1 MKKILTLMAAMSAC
15 AGTAMASDFN
25 FADPT
30 KDAEKPGSDLNY
42 NETAK
47 AFSFT
52 VTKDDEITLTATG
65 DVTVKLGGAVLTAA
79 DGKYKATA
87 DGELTIELGTSAVT
101 KIVVVSS
108 NSRLVQAEIEK
119 AQDKMGEAIAA
130 VAKYV
135 NYLDFYN
142 KVQEEISKAGQKVQ
156 DVKAKLAELKEA
168 NNVTDDNREALI
180 AELTSTT
187 LLADDNYGA
196 VVMAENA
203 IAKADEAFAKYK
215 EIVEVDSK
223 IATSALDK
231 ANGTATKDEW
241 RDNGGEAINNTTMFT
256 HNLKAVKNNRGDV
269 TGTALD
275 GFKTTWIEGE
285 WKSLKD
291 SVNTIKNDALAELG
305 KYPNSFKGYKYV
317 KSDFFYYENGSDE
330 NDPDNGKLWVN
341 DDVLT
346 DQAAF
351 QAKYQEVVAKLR
363 NVIARANFE
372 RDNLKTVN
380 DLTAKVNKVDDAL
393 KAGAPFALDA
403 DNDFNLLKEQITAMQ
418 TEISNSE
425 NRYMYGQ
432 DELSTFVTN
441 ISGVSTMLDAFYT
454 ELVGKARTDLEAKL
468 DAAQKNLTK
477 VSYEVSAKYE
487 HESAT
492 QVEYQKQFSEQ
503 QNKLD
508 EVKKNVAASA
518 FPTVQTD
525 YKAFADRI
533 SNINKKVDEIWG
545 TTLSSQKQEILTH
558 NQEAK
563 DQIFKAIDAVRADY
577 SLYVEKINTW
587 ITDDATKAAATDLK
601 ANLNKLFSI
610 VNGLDDMKAEV
621 TEAVD
626 KMTENIK
633 KESDEEFGAHYEAN
647 KNIYRLT
654 DDKVKGYLNSTETVS
669 NTIYNE
675 LKAAA
680 KTANAK
686 AYYFV
691 QHSYNIKSIDW
702 ADDLIKTAKRNV
714 KTGDRN
720 EKMSAAAAAKFK
732 VAYGKIR
739 EKDLTAPEGQQGEG
753 YVKIAETEIDRL
765 NTYDVDAAD
774 FKDNILADKVVKNKD
789 GKRELPEKFIAPVET
804 AVKAL
809 NEELESYTTQYELI
823 YEKKVEWNTA
833 KAKEDE
839 LQAKV
844 DAWEEAN
851 KVAAEN
857 HFNVNKE
864 LTLVNEDLAKALEN
878 LEEGCLTAKKCED
891 ATNKALENYEV
902 KMYMIQHFTEA
913 KANEAA
919 APVVSA
925 KVAEVEKAIADA
937 RTKVADYA
945 DDIKNKA
952 NAELNTIDGK
962 LTTLKKSIDLSVK
975 KNEIAANKDGF
986 IASLTTLA
994 GDVTKV
1000 LEAAAQAAKDADLD
1014 YNGDGKVNVQD
1025 LVDADAD
1032 FQKTGDGFTFY
1043 KFLDAYL
1050 EYLSK

>member
-25 FADPT
+25 FANPT
-30 KDAEKPGSDLNY
+30 VDAKEDGSSLKY

-52 VTKDDEITLTATG
+52 VTAEDEITLTATG
-65 DVTVKLGGAVLTAA
+65 DVTVKLNGTALTAE

-87 DGELTIELGTSAVT
+87 DGTLTIELGTSAVT

-119 AQDKMGEAIAA
+119 AQVKMGEAIAA

-135 NYLDFYN
+135 GYGDFYN
-142 KVQEEISKAGQKVQ
+142 KVQAEISKAGQKVQ
-156 DVKAKLAELKEA
+156 DVKAKLAELKET
-168 NNVTDDNREALI
+168 NKVTDDNREALI

-187 LLADDNYGA
+187 HLADGNYGA
-196 VVMAENA
+196 VMMAENA
-203 IAKADEAFAKYK
+203 VAEAETTFALFNKIIDTDAKEN
-215 EIVEVDSK
+215 
-223 IATSALDK
+223 ALNALTH
-231 ANGTATKDEW
+231 ANGPANQGEW
-241 RDNGGEAINNTTMFT
+241 IHYKGEKINNTNLFT
-256 HNLKAVKNNRGDV
+256 HNLKAVKNNLGFV
-269 TGTALD
+269 TGTELD
-275 GFKTTWIEGE
+275 GFKTTWIESE
-285 WKSLKD
+285 WKKLND
-291 SVNTIKNDALAELG
+291 EVNITIKNAAVAELG
-305 KYPNSFKGYKYV
+305 KFPKAFV
-317 KSDFFYYENGSDE
+317 E
-330 NDPDNGKLWVN
+330 NDE
-341 DDVLT
+341 
-346 DQAAF
+346 QAF
-351 QAKYQEVVAKLR
+351 VEMYKEVVEKLR

-380 DLTAKVNKVDDAL
+380 DLTAKVNKVDAAL
-393 KAGAPFALDA
+393 KAGAPFALNA
-403 DNDFNLLKEQITAMQ
+403 DNDFTLLKEQITAMQ
-418 TEISNSE
+418 TEINSSE
-425 NRYMYGQ
+425 NRYMYSQ
-432 DELSTFVTN
+432 DNFTEFVNT
-441 ISGVSTMLDAFYT
+441 ISGVSTKLDGFYT

-492 QVEYQKQFSEQ
+492 QIKYQKQFSEQ
-503 QNKLD
+503 QNSLD
-508 EVKKNVAASA
+508 KVKKEVAAST

-525 YKAFADRI
+525 YKAFVDQI

-545 TTLSSQKQEILTH
+545 TTLSEQKSEILTH
-558 NQEAK
+558 NQAAK

-587 ITDDATKAAATDLK
+587 INDDATKKAATDLK
-601 ANLNKLFSI
+601 ANLNELFSI

-621 TEAVD
+621 TEAVN

-654 DDKVKGYLNSTETVS
+654 EDKVTGYLNSTKTVS
-669 NTIYNE
+669 DAIYDELKEAATTANDKAYDFVMNGYSVNTIGWANE
-675 LKAAA
+675 LIKAA
-680 KTANAK
+680 
-686 AYYFV
+686 
-691 QHSYNIKSIDW
+691 
-702 ADDLIKTAKRNV
+702 KRKV
-714 KTGDRN
+714 KTGDKN
-720 EKMSAAAAAKFK
+720 EKMSAKAAAKFIA
-732 VAYGKIR
+732 AYDKIAQ
-739 EKDLTAPEGQQGEG
+739 KDLTAPKGEQGEG
-753 YVKIAETEIDRL
+753 YVEIAKTEINRL
-765 NTYDVDAAD
+765 KNYDINKAD
-774 FKDNILADKVVKNKD
+774 FKDNILADKVVKNKE
-789 GKRELPEKFIAPVET
+789 GKRELPEKYIAPVET
-804 AVKAL
+804 AVNAL
-809 NEELESYTTQYELI
+809 NQELESYNKQYEAI
-823 YEKKVEWNTA
+823 YALKVEWNTA

-844 DAWEEAN
+844 DAWEKAN
-851 KVAAEN
+851 NVAAEN

-864 LTLVNEDLAKALEN
+864 LTAVNENLAKTLEN
-878 LEEGCLTAKKCED
+878 LEKGCLTASKCKE
-891 ATNKALENYEV
+891 ATEKAKENYAV

-937 RTKVADYA
+937 RTKVAVYA

-952 NAELNTIDGK
+952 NADLNTIEGK
-962 LTTLKKSIDLSVK
+962 LTDLKKSIDLSVE
-975 KNEIAANKDGF
+975 KNTIAANKDGF
-986 IASLTTLA
+986 IANLTTLA

>member
-25 FADPT
+25 FANPT
-30 KDAEKPGSDLNY
+30 VDAKEDGSSLKYD
-42 NETAK
+42 ETAK

-52 VTKDDEITLTATG
+52 VTAEYEITLTATG
-65 DVTVKLGGAVLTAA
+65 DVTVKLNGSTLTAV

-87 DGELTIELGTSAVT
+87 DGTLTIELGTSAVT

-119 AQDKMGEAIAA
+119 AQVKMGEAIAA

-135 NYLDFYN
+135 GYGDFYN
-142 KVQEEISKAGQKVQ
+142 AVQAEVSKAGQKVQ
-156 DVKAKLAELKEA
+156 DVKAKLAVLKET
-168 NNVTDDNREALI
+168 NSVTDANRVALI
-180 AELTSTT
+180 AELNSDV
-187 LLADDNYGA
+187 LLADGNYGA
-196 VVMAENA
+196 VKMAENA
-203 IAKADEAFAKYK
+203 VAEAETTFALFNKIIDTDAKEN
-215 EIVEVDSK
+215 
-223 IATSALDK
+223 ALNALTK
-231 ANGTATKDEW
+231 ANGVATQGEW
-241 RDNGGEAINNTTMFT
+241 MVNGGVKINNTTMFT
-256 HNLKAVKNNRGDV
+256 HNLKAVKNQLGIV
-269 TGTALD
+269 TKVELD
-275 GFKTTWIEGE
+275 GFKTTWIESE
-285 WKSLKD
+285 WKNLND
-291 SVNTIKNDALAELG
+291 EVNITIKNAAVAELG
-305 KYPNSFKGYKYV
+305 KFPKAFV
-317 KSDFFYYENGSDE
+317 E
-330 NDPDNGKLWVN
+330 NDE
-341 DDVLT
+341 
-346 DQAAF
+346 QAF
-351 QAKYQEVVAKLR
+351 VEMYKEVVEKLR

-380 DLTAKVNKVDDAL
+380 DLTAKVNKVDAAL

-403 DNDFNLLKEQITAMQ
+403 DNDFTLLKEQITAMQ
-418 TEISNSE
+418 TEINSSE
-425 NRYMYGQ
+425 NRYMYSQ
-432 DELSTFVTN
+432 DNFSEFVNT
-441 ISGVSTMLDAFYT
+441 ISGVSTKLDGFYT

-492 QVEYQKQFSEQ
+492 QKEYQKQFSEQ

-508 EVKKNVAASA
+508 KVKNDVKAST

-525 YKAFADRI
+525 YKTFVDQI

-545 TTLSSQKQEILTH
+545 TTLSSQKAEILTH
-558 NQEAK
+558 NQAAK

-587 ITDDATKAAATDLK
+587 INDDATKKAATDLK
-601 ANLNKLFSI
+601 ANLNELFSI

-654 DDKVKGYLNSTETVS
+654 EDKVTGYLNSTKTVS
-669 NTIYNE
+669 DAIYDE
-675 LKAAA
+675 LKEAAT
-680 KTANAK
+680 TANDK
-686 AYYFV
+686 AYDFV
-691 QHSYNIKSIDW
+691 KTNTGYGVKSIRW
-702 ADDLIKTAKRNV
+702 ATNLISDAKRNV
-714 KTGDRN
+714 KTGDKN
-720 EKMSAAAAAKFK
+720 EKMSVEAAAKFK
-732 VAYGKIR
+732 AAYDKIAQ
-739 EKDLTAPEGQQGEG
+739 KDLTAPKGEQGEG
-753 YVKIAETEIDRL
+753 YVKIAETEIERL
-765 NTYDVDAAD
+765 YNYDINKAD
-774 FKDNILADKVVKNKD
+774 FKDNILADKVVKNKE
-789 GKRELPEKFIAPVET
+789 GKRELPEQYIAPVET
-804 AVKAL
+804 AVNAL
-809 NEELESYTTQYELI
+809 NKELASYTAQYKDI
-823 YEKKVEWNTA
+823 YALKVDWNTA

-844 DAWEEAN
+844 DAWEKAN
-851 KVAAEN
+851 NVAAEN

-864 LTLVNEDLAKALEN
+864 LTLVNEDLANTLKN
-878 LEEGCLTAKKCED
+878 LEKGCLTATKCQD
-891 ATNKALENYEV
+891 ATDKAKENYAV

-952 NAELNTIDGK
+952 NADLNTIDGK
-962 LTTLKKSIDLSVK
+962 LTTLKNSIDASVK
-975 KNEIAANKDGF
+975 ANTIAANKDGV

-1014 YNGDGKVNVQD
+1014 YNGDGKVDVKD

-1032 FQKTGDGFTFY
+1032 FQNTGDGFTFY

>member
-25 FADPT
+25 FANPSV
-30 KDAEKPGSDLNY
+30 DAEKPGSALTYD
-42 NETAK
+42 ETAK
-47 AFSFT
+47 AFSFD
-52 VTKDDEITLTATG
+52 VKAEDEITLTATG
-65 DVTVKLGGAVLTAA
+65 DVTVKLGGTVLTAE

-87 DGELTIELGTSAVT
+87 DGTLTIELGTSAVT

-108 NSRLVQAEIEK
+108 NSRLVQAEIEN
-119 AQDKMGEAIAA
+119 AQGKMGEAIAA

-142 KVQEEISKAGQKVQ
+142 AVQAEISKAGQKVQ

-168 NNVTDDNREALI
+168 NNVTDDKKDILI
-180 AELTSTT
+180 AELNSDV
-187 LLADDNYGA
+187 LLADGNYGA
-196 VVMAENA
+196 VIMAEKAVAEAETTFALFNK
-203 IAKADEAFAKYK
+203 IIGTDAK
-215 EIVEVDSK
+215 VN
-223 IATSALDK
+223 ALDVLTH
-231 ANGTATKDEW
+231 ANGTASADEW
-241 RDNGGEAINNTTMFT
+241 RANGREKINNTNLFT
-256 HNLKAVKNNRGDV
+256 HNLKAVKNQLGFV
-269 TGTALD
+269 TGTKLD
-275 GFKTTWIEGE
+275 GFKTTWIESE
-285 WKSLKD
+285 WTKLKD
-291 SVNTIKNDALAELG
+291 EVNITIKNAAIAELN
-305 KYPNSFKGYKYV
+305 KYPNAFV
-317 KSDFFYYENGSDE
+317 E
-330 NDPDNGKLWVN
+330 NDEQAFVN
-341 DDVLT
+341 M
-346 DQAAF
+346 
-351 QAKYQEVVAKLR
+351 YQEVVAKLR

-380 DLTAKVNKVDDAL
+380 DLTVKVNKVDEAL
-393 KAGAPFALDA
+393 KAGAPFALDE
-403 DNDFNLLKEQITAMQ
+403 DNDFTLLKEQVTAMQ
-418 TEISNSE
+418 AEISSSE
-425 NRYMYGQ
+425 NRYIYSQEDFRG
-432 DELSTFVTN
+432 FVVT
-441 ISGVSTMLDAFYT
+441 ISGVSTKLDGFYT

-487 HESAT
+487 HESVT
-492 QVEYQKQFSEQ
+492 QVNYQKQFSEQ

-508 EVKKNVAASA
+508 KVKKDVEASA
-518 FPTVQTD
+518 FPTVQTN
-525 YKAFADRI
+525 YKAFVDQI
-533 SNINKKVDEIWG
+533 SNINKKVDGIWVETLDKQKGEIVD
-545 TTLSSQKQEILTH
+545 H
-558 NQEAK
+558 NNAAK
-563 DQIFKAIDAVRADY
+563 DQIFKAIDVVRADY

-587 ITDDATKAAATDLK
+587 INDKATSDAATDLK

-610 VNGLDDMKAEV
+610 VNGLDDMKKEV

-654 DDKVKGYLNSTETVS
+654 EDKVNYYLNNTKTVS
-669 NTIYNE
+669 DAIYRE
-675 LKAAA
+675 LKEAAR
-680 KTANAK
+680 TANAK
-686 AYYFV
+686 AYDFVMYGYSVNTIGWANRLIDNAEYDV
-691 QHSYNIKSIDW
+691 QHGNNY
-702 ADDLIKTAKRNV
+702 
-714 KTGDRN
+714 
-720 EKMSAAAAAKFK
+720 EKMSYEAYNEFIAA
-732 VAYGKIR
+732 YEKIR
-739 EKDLTAPEGQQGEG
+739 NKVLTAPEGQQGEG
-753 YVKIAETEIDRL
+753 YVQIAKAEINRL
-765 NTYDVDAAD
+765 YNYSVDAAD
-774 FKDNILADKVVKNKD
+774 FKDNILADKVVEIN

-809 NEELESYTTQYELI
+809 NLELESYKAQYKDI
-823 YEKKVEWNTA
+823 YDLKVEWNTA

-844 DAWEEAN
+844 NAWEEAN
-851 KVAAEN
+851 KVAPQK
-857 HFNVNKE
+857 HFNVNRE
-864 LTLVNEDLAKALEN
+864 LTLVNEDLANTLKN
-878 LEEGCLTAKKCED
+878 LEEGCLTAKKCQD
-891 ATNKALENYEV
+891 ATNKAKENYAV
-902 KMYMIQHFTEA
+902 KMYMIQNFTEA

-937 RTKVADYA
+937 RTKVVDYA

-952 NAELNTIDGK
+952 NADLNTIDGK
-962 LTTLKKSIDLSVK
+962 LTDLKSSIDASVK
-975 KNEIAANKDGF
+975 ANTIAANKDGF

-1000 LEAAAQAAKDADLD
+1000 LEEAAQAAKDADLD

-1025 LVDADAD
+1025 LVDADSD

>member
-25 FADPT
+25 FANPT
-30 KDAEKPGSDLNY
+30 VDAKEDGSSLKYD
-42 NETAK
+42 ETAK

-52 VTKDDEITLTATG
+52 VTAEDEITLTATG
-65 DVTVKLGGAVLTAA
+65 AVTVKLNGTALTAVG
-79 DGKYKATA
+79 GKYTATS
-87 DGELTIELGTSAVT
+87 DGTLTIELGTSAVT

-108 NSRLVQAEIEK
+108 NSRLVQTEIEK
-119 AQDKMGEAIAA
+119 AQVKMGEAIAA

-135 NYLDFYN
+135 GYSEFYN
-142 KVQEEISKAGQKVQ
+142 KVQAEVSKAGQKVQ
-156 DVKAKLAELKEA
+156 DVKAKLAVLKET
-168 NNVTDDNREALI
+168 NKVTNENRDALI

-187 LLADDNYGA
+187 LLADGTYGA
-196 VVMAENA
+196 VKMAEDA
-203 IAKADEAFAKYK
+203 IAKADATFALFT
-215 EIVEVDSK
+215 K
-223 IATSALDK
+223 IIGTDAKVALDALTK
-231 ANGTATKDEW
+231 ANGTATQGEW
-241 RDNGGEAINNTTMFT
+241 VVNGGEKINNTTMFT
-256 HNLKAVKNNRGDV
+256 HNLKAVKNHGIV

-275 GFKTTWIEGE
+275 GFKTTWIESE
-285 WKSLKD
+285 WNNLND
-291 SVNTIKNDALAELG
+291 EVNKTIKDAAVAELG
-305 KYPNSFKGYKYV
+305 KYPNAFV
-317 KSDFFYYENGSDE
+317 E
-330 NDPDNGKLWVN
+330 NDE
-341 DDVLT
+341 
-346 DQAAF
+346 QAF
-351 QAKYQEVVAKLR
+351 VEMYKEVVEKLR

-380 DLTAKVNKVDDAL
+380 DLTAKVNKVDAAL

-403 DNDFNLLKEQITAMQ
+403 DNDFTLLKEQITAMQ
-418 TEISNSE
+418 TEINSSE
-425 NRYMYGQ
+425 NRYMYSQ
-432 DELSTFVTN
+432 DNFSEFVNT
-441 ISGVSTMLDAFYT
+441 ISGVSTKLDGFYT
-454 ELVGKARTDLEAKL
+454 ELVGKARTDLQAKL
-468 DAAQKNLTK
+468 KAAQENLTK

-525 YKAFADRI
+525 YKAFVDQI

-545 TTLSSQKQEILTH
+545 TTLSSQKAEILTH
-558 NQEAK
+558 NQAAK
-563 DQIFKAIDAVRADY
+563 KQIFDAIDAVRADY

-587 ITDDATKAAATDLK
+587 INDDAIKDDYTMAAVTALK
-601 ANLNKLFSI
+601 ANLNTLFSI

-654 DDKVKGYLNSTETVS
+654 EDKVKGYLDDTKTVS
-669 NTIYNE
+669 DAIYEE

-680 KTANAK
+680 RTANAK
-686 AYYFV
+686 AYNFV
-691 QHSYNIKSIDW
+691 MTNTKYGVKSIRW
-702 ADDLIKTAKRNV
+702 ATNLIDDAKDNV
-714 KTGDRN
+714 KTGDKY
-720 EKMSAAAAAKFK
+720 EKMSAAAARKFID
-732 VAYGKIR
+732 AYGKIA
-739 EKDLTAPEGQQGEG
+739 EKDLSAPKGEQGEG
-753 YVKIAETEIDRL
+753 YVEIAKTEINRL
-765 NTYDVDAAD
+765 KNYDINKAD
-774 FKDNILADKVVKNKD
+774 FKDNILADKVVKNKE
-789 GKRELPEKFIAPVET
+789 GKRELPEKYIAPVET

-809 NEELESYTTQYELI
+809 NEELESYKTQYTDI
-823 YEKKVEWNTA
+823 YDLKVDWNTA

-851 KVAAEN
+851 HVAAEN

-864 LTLVNEDLAKALEN
+864 LTAVNEDLAKTLTN
-878 LEEGCLTAKKCED
+878 LEKGCLTAQKCEE
-891 ATNKALENYEV
+891 ATEKAKENYAV

-952 NAELNTIDGK
+952 NADLNTIDGK
-962 LTTLKKSIDLSVK
+962 LTTLKNSIDASVK
-975 KNEIAANKDGF
+975 ANTIAANKDGF

>member
-25 FADPT
+25 FANPT
-30 KDAEKPGSDLNY
+30 VDAKEDGSSLKYD
-42 NETAK
+42 ETAK

-52 VTKDDEITLTATG
+52 VTAEDEITLTATG
-65 DVTVKLGGAVLTAA
+65 AVTVKLNGTALTAVGDKYTA
-79 DGKYKATA
+79 TSDGT
-87 DGELTIELGTSAVT
+87 LTIELGTSAVT

-119 AQDKMGEAIAA
+119 AQAKMGEAVAA

-156 DVKAKLAELKEA
+156 DVKAKLAVLKET
-168 NNVTDDNREALI
+168 NKVTNENRDALI
-180 AELTSTT
+180 AELNSTT
-187 LLADDNYGA
+187 LLADGTYGA
-196 VVMAENA
+196 VKMAEDA
-203 IAKADEAFAKYK
+203 IAKADATFALFT
-215 EIVEVDSK
+215 K
-223 IATSALDK
+223 IIGTDAKVALDALTK
-231 ANGTATKDEW
+231 ANGTATQGEW
-241 RDNGGEAINNTTMFT
+241 VVNGGEKINNTTMFT
-256 HNLKAVKNNRGDV
+256 HNLKAVKNHGIV

-275 GFKTTWIEGE
+275 GFKTTWIESE
-285 WKSLKD
+285 WKNLNKE
-291 SVNTIKNDALAELG
+291 VNETIKNAAVAELG
-305 KYPNSFKGYKYV
+305 KFPKAFV
-317 KSDFFYYENGSDE
+317 E
-330 NDPDNGKLWVN
+330 NDE
-341 DDVLT
+341 
-346 DQAAF
+346 QAF
-351 QAKYQEVVAKLR
+351 IEMYQEVVEKLR

-380 DLTAKVNKVDDAL
+380 DLTAKVNKVDTAL
-393 KAGAPFALDA
+393 KAGAPFVLDA
-403 DNDFNLLKEQITAMQ
+403 DNDFTLLKEQITAMQ
-418 TEISNSE
+418 TEINSSE
-425 NRYMYGQ
+425 NRYMYSQ
-432 DELSTFVTN
+432 DNFSEFVNT
-441 ISGVSTMLDAFYT
+441 ISGVSTKLDGFYT
-454 ELVGKARTDLEAKL
+454 ELVGKARTDLQAKL
-468 DAAQKNLTK
+468 KAAQENLTK

-492 QVEYQKQFSEQ
+492 QKEYQKQFSEQ

-525 YKAFADRI
+525 YKTFVDQI

-545 TTLSSQKQEILTH
+545 TTLSSQKAEILTH
-558 NQEAK
+558 NQAAK
-563 DQIFKAIDAVRADY
+563 DQIFKAIDAIRADY

-587 ITDDATKAAATDLK
+587 INDDATKKAATDLK
-601 ANLNKLFSI
+601 ANLNELFSI

-654 DDKVKGYLNSTETVS
+654 EDKVTGYLNSTKTVS
-669 NTIYNE
+669 DAIYDE
-675 LKAAA
+675 LKEAAT
-680 KTANAK
+680 TANDK
-686 AYYFV
+686 AYDFV
-691 QHSYNIKSIDW
+691 KTNTGYGVKSIRW
-702 ADDLIKTAKRNV
+702 ATNLISDAKRNV
-714 KTGDRN
+714 KTGDKN
-720 EKMSAAAAAKFK
+720 EKMSAEAAAKFK
-732 VAYGKIR
+732 AAYDKIAQ
-739 EKDLTAPEGQQGEG
+739 KDLTAPKGEQGEG
-753 YVKIAETEIDRL
+753 YVKIAETEIERL
-765 NTYDVDAAD
+765 YNYDINKAD
-774 FKDNILADKVVKNKD
+774 FKDNILADKVVKNKE
-789 GKRELPEKFIAPVET
+789 GKRELPEQYIAPVET
-804 AVKAL
+804 AVNAL
-809 NEELESYTTQYELI
+809 NKELASYTAQYKDI
-823 YEKKVEWNTA
+823 YALKVDWNTA

-844 DAWEEAN
+844 DAWEKAN
-851 KVAAEN
+851 NVAAEN

-864 LTLVNEDLAKALEN
+864 LTLVNEDLANTLKN
-878 LEEGCLTAKKCED
+878 LEKGCLTATKCQD
-891 ATNKALENYEV
+891 ATDKAKENYAV

-937 RTKVADYA
+937 RTKVAVYA

-952 NAELNTIDGK
+952 NADLNTIEGK
-962 LTTLKKSIDLSVK
+962 LTDLKKSIDLSVE
-975 KNEIAANKDGF
+975 KNTIAANKDGF
-986 IASLTTLA
+986 IANLTTLA

-1014 YNGDGKVNVQD
+1014 YNGDGKVDVKD

-1032 FQKTGDGFTFY
+1032 FQNTGDGFTFY

>member
-25 FADPT
+25 FANPT
-30 KDAEKPGSDLNY
+30 VDAKEDGSALTY

-52 VTKDDEITLTATG
+52 VTAEDEITLTATG
-65 DVTVKLGGAVLTAA
+65 AVTVKLNGAALTAVG
-79 DGKYKATA
+79 GKYTATS
-87 DGELTIELGTSAVT
+87 DGTLTIELGTSAVT

-108 NSRLVQAEIEK
+108 NSRKVQTEIEK
-119 AQDKMGEAIAA
+119 AQAKMGEAIAA

-135 NYLDFYN
+135 GYSEFYN
-142 KVQEEISKAGQKVQ
+142 KVQAEVSKAGQKVQ
-156 DVKAKLAELKEA
+156 DVKAKLAVLKET
-168 NNVTDDNREALI
+168 NKVTNENRDALI
-180 AELTSTT
+180 AELNSTT
-187 LLADDNYGA
+187 LLADGTYGA
-196 VVMAENA
+196 VKMAEDA
-203 IAKADEAFAKYK
+203 IAKADATFALFT
-215 EIVEVDSK
+215 K
-223 IATSALDK
+223 IIGTDAKVALDALTK
-231 ANGTATKDEW
+231 ANGTATQGEW
-241 RDNGGEAINNTTMFT
+241 VVNGGEKINNTTMFT
-256 HNLKAVKNNRGDV
+256 HNLKAVKNHGIV

-275 GFKTTWIEGE
+275 GFKTTWIESE
-285 WKSLKD
+285 WKNLND
-291 SVNTIKNDALAELG
+291 EVNKTIKDAAVAELG
-305 KYPNSFKGYKYV
+305 KYPNAFV
-317 KSDFFYYENGSDE
+317 E
-330 NDPDNGKLWVN
+330 NDE
-341 DDVLT
+341 
-346 DQAAF
+346 QAFVAM
-351 QAKYQEVVAKLR
+351 YNEVVEKLR

-380 DLTAKVNKVDDAL
+380 DLTAKVNKVDAAL

-403 DNDFNLLKEQITAMQ
+403 DNDFTLLKEQITAMQ
-418 TEISNSE
+418 TEINSSE
-425 NRYMYGQ
+425 NRYMYSQ
-432 DELSTFVTN
+432 DNFSEFVNT
-441 ISGVSTMLDAFYT
+441 ISGVSTKLDGFYT
-454 ELVGKARTDLEAKL
+454 ELVGKARTDLQAKL
-468 DAAQKNLTK
+468 KAAQENLTK

-492 QVEYQKQFSEQ
+492 QKEYQKQFSEQ

-525 YKAFADRI
+525 YKTFVDQI

-545 TTLSSQKQEILTH
+545 TTLSSQKAEILTH
-558 NQEAK
+558 NQAAK

-587 ITDDATKAAATDLK
+587 INDDATKKAATDIK
-601 ANLNKLFSI
+601 ANLNELFSI

-654 DDKVKGYLNSTETVS
+654 EDKVTGYLNSTKTVS
-669 NTIYNE
+669 DAIYDE
-675 LKAAA
+675 LKEAAT
-680 KTANAK
+680 TANAK
-686 AYYFV
+686 AYDFV
-691 QHSYNIKSIDW
+691 KTNTGYGVKSIRW
-702 ADDLIKTAKRNV
+702 ANNLISDAKYNV
-714 KTGDRN
+714 KTGDKN
-720 EKMSAAAAAKFK
+720 EKMSAEAAAKFK
-732 VAYGKIR
+732 AAYDKIAQ
-739 EKDLTAPEGQQGEG
+739 KDLTAPKGEQGEG
-753 YVKIAETEIDRL
+753 YVKIAETEIERL
-765 NTYDVDAAD
+765 YNYDINKAD
-774 FKDNILADKVVKNKD
+774 FKDNILADKVVKNKE
-789 GKRELPEKFIAPVET
+789 GKRELPEQYIAPVET
-804 AVKAL
+804 AVNAL
-809 NEELESYTTQYELI
+809 NKELESYTAQYKDI
-823 YEKKVEWNTA
+823 YALKVDWNTA

-844 DAWEEAN
+844 DAWEKAN
-851 KVAAEN
+851 NVAAEN

-864 LTLVNEDLAKALEN
+864 LTLVNEDLANTLKN
-878 LEEGCLTAKKCED
+878 LEKGCLTATKCQD
-891 ATNKALENYEV
+891 ATDKAKENYAV

-937 RTKVADYA
+937 RTKVAVYA

-952 NAELNTIDGK
+952 NADLNTIEGK
-962 LTTLKKSIDLSVK
+962 LTDLKKSIDLSVE
-975 KNEIAANKDGF
+975 KNTIAANKDGF
-986 IASLTTLA
+986 IANLTTLA

-1014 YNGDGKVNVQD
+1014 YNGDGKVDVKD

-1032 FQKTGDGFTFY
+1032 FQNTGDGFTFY

>member
-25 FADPT
+25 FANPSV
-30 KDAEKPGSDLNY
+30 DAKEEGSALTY

-52 VTKDDEITLTATG
+52 VTAEDEITLTATG
-65 DVTVKLGGAVLTAA
+65 DVTVKLNGSTLTAV

-87 DGELTIELGTSAVT
+87 DGTLTIELGTSAVT

-119 AQDKMGEAIAA
+119 AQVKMGEAIAA

-135 NYLDFYN
+135 GYGDFYN
-142 KVQEEISKAGQKVQ
+142 AVQAEVSKAGQKVQ
-156 DVKAKLAELKEA
+156 DVKAKLAVLKET
-168 NNVTDDNREALI
+168 NSVTDANRVALI
-180 AELTSTT
+180 AELNSDV
-187 LLADDNYGA
+187 LLADGNYGA
-196 VVMAENA
+196 VKMAENA
-203 IAKADEAFAKYK
+203 VAEAETTFALFNKIIDTDAKEN
-215 EIVEVDSK
+215 
-223 IATSALDK
+223 ALNALTK
-231 ANGTATKDEW
+231 ANGVATQGEW
-241 RDNGGEAINNTTMFT
+241 MVNGGVKINNTTMFT
-256 HNLKAVKNNRGDV
+256 HNLKAVKNQLGIV
-269 TGTALD
+269 TKVELD
-275 GFKTTWIEGE
+275 GFKTTWIESE
-285 WKSLKD
+285 WKNLND
-291 SVNTIKNDALAELG
+291 EVNITIKNAAVAELG
-305 KYPNSFKGYKYV
+305 KFPKAFVDN
-317 KSDFFYYENGSDE
+317 DE
-330 NDPDNGKLWVN
+330 
-341 DDVLT
+341 
-346 DQAAF
+346 QAF
-351 QAKYQEVVAKLR
+351 IEMYQEVVEKLH

-380 DLTAKVNKVDDAL
+380 DLTAKVNKVDAAL
-393 KAGAPFALDA
+393 KAGAPFVLDA
-403 DNDFNLLKEQITAMQ
+403 DNDFTLLKEQITAMQ
-418 TEISNSE
+418 TEISSSE
-425 NRYMYGQ
+425 NRYMYSQ
-432 DELSTFVTN
+432 DNFSEFVNT
-441 ISGVSTMLDAFYT
+441 ISGVSTKLDGFYT
-454 ELVGKARTDLEAKL
+454 ELVGKARTDLQTKL
-468 DAAQKNLTK
+468 KAAQENLTK

-492 QVEYQKQFSEQ
+492 QKEYQKQFSEQ

-525 YKAFADRI
+525 YKAFVDQI

-545 TTLSSQKQEILTH
+545 TTLSSQKAEINTH
-558 NQEAK
+558 NQAAK
-563 DQIFKAIDAVRADY
+563 KKIFDAIDAVRADY

-587 ITDDATKAAATDLK
+587 INDDATKKAATDLK
-601 ANLNKLFSI
+601 ANLNELFSI

-654 DDKVKGYLNSTETVS
+654 EDKVTGYLNSTKTVS
-669 NTIYNE
+669 DAIYDE
-675 LKAAA
+675 LKEAAT
-680 KTANAK
+680 TANAK
-686 AYYFV
+686 AYDFV
-691 QHSYNIKSIDW
+691 KTNTGYGVKSIRW
-702 ADDLIKTAKRNV
+702 ANNLISDAKYNV
-714 KTGDRN
+714 KTGDKN
-720 EKMSAAAAAKFK
+720 EKMSAEAAAKFK
-732 VAYGKIR
+732 AAYDKIAQ
-739 EKDLTAPEGQQGEG
+739 KDLTAPKGEQGEG
-753 YVKIAETEIDRL
+753 YVKIAETEIERL
-765 NTYDVDAAD
+765 YNYDINKAD
-774 FKDNILADKVVKNKD
+774 FKDNILADKVVKNKE
-789 GKRELPEKFIAPVET
+789 GKRELPEQYIAPVET
-804 AVKAL
+804 AVNAL
-809 NEELESYTTQYELI
+809 NNELESYKAQYKDI
-823 YEKKVEWNTA
+823 YALKVDWNTA

-844 DAWEEAN
+844 DAWEKAN
-851 KVAAEN
+851 NVAAEN

-864 LTLVNEDLAKALEN
+864 LTAVNENLAKTLEN
-878 LEEGCLTAKKCED
+878 LEKGCLTATKCQD
-891 ATNKALENYEV
+891 ATDKAKENYAV

-952 NAELNTIDGK
+952 NADLNTIDGK
-962 LTTLKKSIDLSVK
+962 LTTLKNSIDASVK
-975 KNEIAANKDGF
+975 ANTIAANKDGF

>member
-1 MKKILTLMAAMSAC
+1 MSAC

-25 FADPT
+25 FANPT
-30 KDAEKPGSDLNY
+30 VDAKEDGSSLKYD
-42 NETAK
+42 ETAK

-52 VTKDDEITLTATG
+52 VTAEDEITLTATG
-65 DVTVKLGGAVLTAA
+65 DVTVKLNGTALTAE

-87 DGELTIELGTSAVT
+87 DGTLTIELGTSAVT

-108 NSRLVQAEIEK
+108 NSRQVQAEIEK
-119 AQDKMGEAIAA
+119 AQVKMGEVIAA
-130 VAKYV
+130 AAKYV

-142 KVQEEISKAGQKVQ
+142 AVQAEISKAGQKVQ
-156 DVKAKLAELKEA
+156 DVKAKLAEYKEA
-168 NNVTDDNREALI
+168 NNVTDANKDALI
-180 AELTSTT
+180 AELNSTV
-187 LLADDNYGA
+187 LLADGNYGA
-196 VVMAENA
+196 VKMAEEA
-203 IAKADEAFAKYK
+203 IAKADATFALFTQ
-215 EIVEVDSK
+215 IVDTDSK
-223 IATSALDK
+223 VALNALTK
-231 ANGTATKDEW
+231 ANGVATQGEW
-241 RDNGGEAINNTTMFT
+241 MVNGGEKINNTTMFT
-256 HNLKAVKNNRGDV
+256 HNLKAVKNQLGIV
-269 TGTALD
+269 TKTELD
-275 GFKTTWIEGE
+275 GFKTTWIESE
-285 WKSLKD
+285 WKNLNKE
-291 SVNTIKNDALAELG
+291 VNETIKNAAIAELN
-305 KYPNSFKGYKYV
+305 KYPNAFV
-317 KSDFFYYENGSDE
+317 E
-330 NDPDNGKLWVN
+330 NDE
-341 DDVLT
+341 
-346 DQAAF
+346 QAF
-351 QAKYQEVVAKLR
+351 VDMYQEVVEKLH

-380 DLTAKVNKVDDAL
+380 DLTAKVNKVDAAL
-393 KAGAPFALDA
+393 KAGAPFVLDA
-403 DNDFNLLKEQITAMQ
+403 DNDFTLLKEQITAMQ
-418 TEISNSE
+418 TEISSSE
-425 NRYMYGQ
+425 NRYMYSQ
-432 DELSTFVTN
+432 DNFSEFVNT
-441 ISGVSTMLDAFYT
+441 ISGVSTKLDGFYT
-454 ELVGKARTDLEAKL
+454 ELVGKARTDLQAKL
-468 DAAQKNLTK
+468 KAAQENLTK

-492 QVEYQKQFSEQ
+492 QKEYQKQFSEQ

-525 YKAFADRI
+525 YKAFVDQI

-545 TTLSSQKQEILTH
+545 TTLSSQKAEINTH

-563 DQIFKAIDAVRADY
+563 KKIFDAIDAVRADY

-587 ITDDATKAAATDLK
+587 INDDATKKAATDLK
-601 ANLNKLFSI
+601 ANLNELFSI

-654 DDKVKGYLNSTETVS
+654 EDKVTGYLNSTKTVS
-669 NTIYNE
+669 DAIYDE
-675 LKAAA
+675 LKEAAT
-680 KTANAK
+680 TANAK
-686 AYYFV
+686 AYDFV
-691 QHSYNIKSIDW
+691 KTNTGYGVKSIRW
-702 ADDLIKTAKRNV
+702 ANNLISDAKYNV
-714 KTGDRN
+714 KTGDKN
-720 EKMSAAAAAKFK
+720 EKMSAEAAAKFK
-732 VAYGKIR
+732 AAYDKIAQ
-739 EKDLTAPEGQQGEG
+739 KDLTAPKGEQGEG
-753 YVKIAETEIDRL
+753 YVKIAETEIERL
-765 NTYDVDAAD
+765 YNYDINKAD
-774 FKDNILADKVVKNKD
+774 FKDNILADKVVKNKE
-789 GKRELPEKFIAPVET
+789 GKRELPEQYIAPVET
-804 AVKAL
+804 AVNAL
-809 NEELESYTTQYELI
+809 NQELESYNKQYEAI
-823 YEKKVEWNTA
+823 YALKVDWNTA

-844 DAWEEAN
+844 DAWEKAN
-851 KVAAEN
+851 NVAAEN

-864 LTLVNEDLAKALEN
+864 LTLVNEDLANTLKN
-878 LEEGCLTAKKCED
+878 LEKGCLTATKCQD
-891 ATNKALENYEV
+891 ATDKAKENYEV

-937 RTKVADYA
+937 HTKVAVYA

-952 NAELNTIDGK
+952 NADLNTIDGK
-962 LTTLKKSIDLSVK
+962 LTDLKKSIDLSVK
-975 KNEIAANKDGF
+975 DNTIAANKDGF

-1014 YNGDGKVNVQD
+1014 YNGDGKVDVKD

-1032 FQKTGDGFTFY
+1032 FQNTGDGFTFY

>member
-25 FADPT
+25 FANPT
-30 KDAEKPGSDLNY
+30 VDAKEDGSALTY

-52 VTKDDEITLTATG
+52 VTAEDEITLTATG
-65 DVTVKLGGAVLTAA
+65 DVTVKLNGSALTAV

-87 DGELTIELGTSAVT
+87 DGTLTIELGTSAVT

-119 AQDKMGEAIAA
+119 AQVKMGEAIAA

-135 NYLDFYN
+135 GYGDFYN
-142 KVQEEISKAGQKVQ
+142 AVQAEVSKAGQKVQ
-156 DVKAKLAELKEA
+156 DVKAKLAVLKET
-168 NNVTDDNREALI
+168 NSVTDANRVALI
-180 AELTSTT
+180 AELNSDV
-187 LLADDNYGA
+187 LLADGNYGA
-196 VVMAENA
+196 VKMAENA
-203 IAKADEAFAKYK
+203 VAEAETTFALFNKIIDTDAKEN
-215 EIVEVDSK
+215 
-223 IATSALDK
+223 ALNALTK
-231 ANGTATKDEW
+231 ANGVATQGEW
-241 RDNGGEAINNTTMFT
+241 MVNGGVKINNTTTFT
-256 HNLKAVKNNRGDV
+256 HNLKAVCEHGVV
-269 TGTALD
+269 TKVELD
-275 GFKTTWIEGE
+275 GFKTTWIESE
-285 WKSLKD
+285 WKNLND
-291 SVNTIKNDALAELG
+291 EVNITIKNAAVAELG
-305 KYPNSFKGYKYV
+305 KFPKAFV
-317 KSDFFYYENGSDE
+317 E
-330 NDPDNGKLWVN
+330 NDE
-341 DDVLT
+341 
-346 DQAAF
+346 QAF
-351 QAKYQEVVAKLR
+351 VDMYKEVVEKLR

-380 DLTAKVNKVDDAL
+380 DLTAKVNKVDAAL
-393 KAGAPFALDA
+393 KAGAPFVLDA
-403 DNDFNLLKEQITAMQ
+403 DNDFTLLKEQITAMQ
-418 TEISNSE
+418 TEISSSE
-425 NRYMYGQ
+425 NRYMYSQ
-432 DELSTFVTN
+432 DNFSEFVNT
-441 ISGVSTMLDAFYT
+441 ISGVSTKLDGFYT
-454 ELVGKARTDLEAKL
+454 ELVGKARTDLKAKL

-492 QVEYQKQFSEQ
+492 QKEYQKQFSEQ

-525 YKAFADRI
+525 YKTFVDQI

-545 TTLSSQKQEILTH
+545 TTLSSQKAEINTH
-558 NQEAK
+558 NQAAK
-563 DQIFKAIDAVRADY
+563 KQIFDAIDAVRADY

-587 ITDDATKAAATDLK
+587 INDDATEKAATDLK
-601 ANLNKLFSI
+601 ANLNELFSI

-621 TEAVD
+621 TEAVN

-654 DDKVKGYLNSTETVS
+654 EDKVTGYLNSTKTVS
-669 NTIYNE
+669 DAIYDELKEAATTANDKAYDFVMDGYSVNTIGWANE
-675 LKAAA
+675 LIKAA
-680 KTANAK
+680 
-686 AYYFV
+686 
-691 QHSYNIKSIDW
+691 
-702 ADDLIKTAKRNV
+702 KRKV
-714 KTGDRN
+714 KTGDKN
-720 EKMSAAAAAKFK
+720 EKMSAKAAAKFIA
-732 VAYGKIR
+732 AYDKIAQ
-739 EKDLTAPEGQQGEG
+739 KDLTAPKGEQGEG
-753 YVKIAETEIDRL
+753 YVEIAKTEINRL
-765 NTYDVDAAD
+765 KNYDINKAD
-774 FKDNILADKVVKNKD
+774 FKDNILADKVVKNKE
-789 GKRELPEKFIAPVET
+789 GKRELPEKYIAPVET
-804 AVKAL
+804 AVNAL
-809 NEELESYTTQYELI
+809 NQELESYNKQYEAI
-823 YEKKVEWNTA
+823 YALKVEWNTA

-844 DAWEEAN
+844 DAWEKAN
-851 KVAAEN
+851 NVAAEN

-864 LTLVNEDLAKALEN
+864 LTAVNENLAKTLEN
-878 LEEGCLTAKKCED
+878 LEKGCLTASKCKE
-891 ATNKALENYEV
+891 ATEKAKENYAV

-937 RTKVADYA
+937 STKVAVYA

-952 NAELNTIDGK
+952 NADLNTIEGK
-962 LTTLKKSIDLSVK
+962 LTDLKKSIDLSVE
-975 KNEIAANKDGF
+975 KNTIAANKDGF
-986 IASLTTLA
+986 IANLTTLA

>member
-25 FADPT
+25 FANPT
-30 KDAEKPGSDLNY
+30 VDAKEDGSALTY

-52 VTKDDEITLTATG
+52 VTAEDEITLTATG
-65 DVTVKLGGAVLTAA
+65 AVTVKLNGAALTAVG
-79 DGKYKATA
+79 GKYTATS
-87 DGELTIELGTSAVT
+87 DGTLTIELGTSAVT

-108 NSRLVQAEIEK
+108 NSRKVQTEIEK
-119 AQDKMGEAIAA
+119 AQAKMGEAIAA

-135 NYLDFYN
+135 GYSEFYN
-142 KVQEEISKAGQKVQ
+142 KVQAEVSKAGQKVQ
-156 DVKAKLAELKEA
+156 DVKAKLAVLKET
-168 NNVTDDNREALI
+168 NKVTNENRDALI
-180 AELTSTT
+180 AELNSTT
-187 LLADDNYGA
+187 LLADGTYGA
-196 VVMAENA
+196 VKMAEDA
-203 IAKADEAFAKYK
+203 IAKADATFALFT
-215 EIVEVDSK
+215 K
-223 IATSALDK
+223 IIGTDAKVALDALTK
-231 ANGTATKDEW
+231 ANGTATQGEW
-241 RDNGGEAINNTTMFT
+241 VVNGGEKINNTTMFT
-256 HNLKAVKNNRGDV
+256 HNLKAVKNHGIV

-275 GFKTTWIEGE
+275 GFKTTWIESE
-285 WKSLKD
+285 WKNLND
-291 SVNTIKNDALAELG
+291 EVNKTIKDAAVAELG
-305 KYPNSFKGYKYV
+305 KYPNAFV
-317 KSDFFYYENGSDE
+317 E
-330 NDPDNGKLWVN
+330 NDE
-341 DDVLT
+341 
-346 DQAAF
+346 QAFVAM
-351 QAKYQEVVAKLR
+351 YNEVVEKLR

-380 DLTAKVNKVDDAL
+380 DLTAKVNKVDAAL

-403 DNDFNLLKEQITAMQ
+403 DNDFTLLKEQITAMQ
-418 TEISNSE
+418 TEINSSE
-425 NRYMYGQ
+425 NRYMYSQ
-432 DELSTFVTN
+432 DNFSEFVNT
-441 ISGVSTMLDAFYT
+441 ISGVSTKLDGFYT
-454 ELVGKARTDLEAKL
+454 ELVGKARTDLQAKL
-468 DAAQKNLTK
+468 KAAQENLTK

-492 QVEYQKQFSEQ
+492 QKEYQKQFSEQ

-525 YKAFADRI
+525 YKTFVDQI

-545 TTLSSQKQEILTH
+545 TTLSSQKAEILTH
-558 NQEAK
+558 NQAAK

-587 ITDDATKAAATDLK
+587 INDDATKKAATDLK
-601 ANLNKLFSI
+601 ANLNELFSI

-654 DDKVKGYLNSTETVS
+654 EDKVTGYLNSTKTVS
-669 NTIYNE
+669 DAIYDE
-675 LKAAA
+675 LKEAAT
-680 KTANAK
+680 TANDK
-686 AYYFV
+686 AYDFV
-691 QHSYNIKSIDW
+691 KTNTGYGVKSIRW
-702 ADDLIKTAKRNV
+702 ANNLISDAKRNV
-714 KTGDRN
+714 KTGDKN
-720 EKMSAAAAAKFK
+720 EKMSAEAAAKFK
-732 VAYGKIR
+732 AAYDKIAQ
-739 EKDLTAPEGQQGEG
+739 KDLTAPKGEQGEG
-753 YVKIAETEIDRL
+753 YVKIAETEIERL
-765 NTYDVDAAD
+765 YNYDINKAD
-774 FKDNILADKVVKNKD
+774 FKDNILADKVVKNKE
-789 GKRELPEKFIAPVET
+789 GKRELPEQYIAPVET
-804 AVKAL
+804 AVNAL
-809 NEELESYTTQYELI
+809 NKELASYTAQYKDI
-823 YEKKVEWNTA
+823 YALKVDWNTA

-844 DAWEEAN
+844 DAWEKAN
-851 KVAAEN
+851 NVAAEN

-864 LTLVNEDLAKALEN
+864 LTLVNEDLANTLKN
-878 LEEGCLTAKKCED
+878 LEKGCLTATKCQD
-891 ATNKALENYEV
+891 ATDKAKENYAV

-952 NAELNTIDGK
+952 NADLNTIDGK
-962 LTTLKKSIDLSVK
+962 LTTLKSSIDASVK
-975 KNEIAANKDGF
+975 ANTIAANKDGF
-986 IASLTTLA
+986 IAGLTTLA

-1014 YNGDGKVNVQD
+1014 YNGDGKVDVKD

-1032 FQKTGDGFTFY
+1032 FQNTGDGFTFY

>member
-30 KDAEKPGSDLNY
+30 VDAGKPGSDLKY

-65 DVTVKLGGAVLTAA
+65 DVTVKLGGAVLTAV
-79 DGKYKATA
+79 DGKYTATA

-108 NSRLVQAEIEK
+108 NSRLVQTEIEK
-119 AQDKMGEAIAA
+119 AQVKMGEAIAA

-142 KVQEEISKAGQKVQ
+142 KVQEEISKAGRKVQ
-156 DVKAKLAELKEA
+156 DVKAKLAEYKEA
-168 NNVTDDNREALI
+168 NNVTDANKDALI
-180 AELTSTT
+180 AELNSDV
-187 LLADDNYGA
+187 LLADGNYGA
-196 VVMAENA
+196 VKMAENA
-203 IAKADEAFAKYK
+203 VADAQTTFDLFNKIIGTDAK
-215 EIVEVDSK
+215 V
-223 IATSALDK
+223 ALNALTK

-241 RDNGGEAINNTTMFT
+241 NGNGGEAINNTTMFT
-256 HNLKAVKNNRGDV
+256 HNLKAVKNNIGKV
-269 TGTALD
+269 TGTALN

-285 WKSLKD
+285 WKNLND
-291 SVNTIKNDALAELG
+291 EVNITIKNAAVAELG
-305 KYPNSFKGYKYV
+305 KFPKAFDGEEHN
-317 KSDFFYYENGSDE
+317 E
-330 NDPDNGKLWVN
+330 
-341 DDVLT
+341 
-346 DQAAF
+346 QAF
-351 QAKYQEVVAKLR
+351 VDMYQEVVDKLA

-380 DLTAKVNKVDDAL
+380 DLTAKVNKVDEAL
-393 KAGAPFALDA
+393 KAGAPFVLNT
-403 DNDFNLLKEQITAMQ
+403 DNTATGPGQSLTEIEDFNLLKEQIDMMQ
-418 TEISNSE
+418 SEVNSSE
-425 NRYMYGQ
+425 NRYGYSQ
-432 DELSTFVTN
+432 DEFNNNIIPAINTASTK
-441 ISGVSTMLDAFYT
+441 LDAFYT

-487 HESAT
+487 NEPTT
-492 QVEYQKQFSEQ
+492 QVTFQKQFSEQ
-503 QNKLD
+503 QNELD
-508 EVKKNVAASA
+508 KVKKEVAASA

-525 YKAFADRI
+525 YKAFVDKI

-545 TTLSSQKQEILTH
+545 TTLSDQKQVIIAH
-558 NQEAK
+558 NKEAK
-563 DQIFKAIDAVRADY
+563 DQIFKAIDVVRADY
-577 SLYVEKINTW
+577 SLFVEKINTW
-587 ITDDATKAAATDLK
+587 ITDNATKAAATDLK

-621 TEAVD
+621 TEAVV

-654 DDKVKGYLNSTETVS
+654 EDKVTGYLNSTKTVS
-669 NTIYNE
+669 DAIYNE
-675 LKAAA
+675 LKTAAR
-680 KTANAK
+680 TANDE
-686 AYYFV
+686 AYDFV
-691 QHSYNIKSIDW
+691 MNGYG
-702 ADDLIKTAKRNV
+702 V
-714 KTGDRN
+714 KTIRWANRLINNAEDDVQPGN
-720 EKMSAAAAAKFK
+720 KHEKMSAEAVTEFIAA
-732 VAYGKIR
+732 YEKIR
-739 EKDLTAPEGQQGEG
+739 NKDLSKPEGQQGEG
-753 YVKIAETEIDRL
+753 YVQIAKAEINRL
-765 NTYDVDAAD
+765 NNYSEDAAD
-774 FKDNILADKVVKNKD
+774 FKDNILADKVVEIN

-804 AVKAL
+804 AVNAL
-809 NEELESYTTQYELI
+809 NKELESYKAQYNLI

-844 DAWEEAN
+844 DAWEKAN
-851 KVAAEN
+851 AAEN

-891 ATNKALENYEV
+891 ATNKAIENYEV
-902 KMYMIQHFTEA
+902 KMYMIEHFTEA

-925 KVAEVEKAIADA
+925 KVAEVEKAIAEA

-952 NAELNTIDGK
+952 NADLNTIDGK
-962 LTTLKKSIDLSVK
+962 LTTLKNSIDASVK
-975 KNEIAANKDGF
+975 ANTIAANKDGF

-1000 LEAAAQAAKDADLD
+1000 LEAAAQSAKDADLD

>member
-25 FADPT
+25 FANPSV
-30 KDAEKPGSDLNY
+30 DAKEDGSALTY

-52 VTKDDEITLTATG
+52 VTAEDEITLTATG
-65 DVTVKLGGAVLTAA
+65 DVTVKLNGSALTAV

-87 DGELTIELGTSAVT
+87 DGTLTIELGTSAVT

-119 AQDKMGEAIAA
+119 AQVKMGEAIAA

-135 NYLDFYN
+135 GYGDFYN
-142 KVQEEISKAGQKVQ
+142 AVQAEVSKAGQKVQ
-156 DVKAKLAELKEA
+156 DVKAKLAVLKET
-168 NNVTDDNREALI
+168 NSVTDANRVALI
-180 AELTSTT
+180 AELNSDV
-187 LLADDNYGA
+187 LLADGNYGA
-196 VVMAENA
+196 VKMAENA
-203 IAKADEAFAKYK
+203 VAEAETTFALFNKIIDTDAKEN
-215 EIVEVDSK
+215 
-223 IATSALDK
+223 ALNALTK
-231 ANGTATKDEW
+231 ANGVATQGEW
-241 RDNGGEAINNTTMFT
+241 MVNGGVKINNTTMFT
-256 HNLKAVKNNRGDV
+256 HNLKAVKNQLGIV
-269 TGTALD
+269 TKVELD
-275 GFKTTWIEGE
+275 GFKTTWIESE
-285 WKSLKD
+285 WKNLND
-291 SVNTIKNDALAELG
+291 EVNITIKNAAVAELG
-305 KYPNSFKGYKYV
+305 KFPNAFV
-317 KSDFFYYENGSDE
+317 E
-330 NDPDNGKLWVN
+330 NDE
-341 DDVLT
+341 
-346 DQAAF
+346 QAF
-351 QAKYQEVVAKLR
+351 IKMYQEVVEKLR

-380 DLTAKVNKVDDAL
+380 DLTAKVNKVDAAL

-403 DNDFNLLKEQITAMQ
+403 DNDFTLLKEQITAMQ
-418 TEISNSE
+418 TEINSSE
-425 NRYMYGQ
+425 NRYMYSQ
-432 DELSTFVTN
+432 DNFSEFVNT
-441 ISGVSTMLDAFYT
+441 ISGVSTKLDGFYT
-454 ELVGKARTDLEAKL
+454 ELVDKARTDLQAKL
-468 DAAQKNLTK
+468 KAAQENLTK

-492 QVEYQKQFSEQ
+492 QVKYQKQFSEQ

-525 YKAFADRI
+525 YKAFADQI

-587 ITDDATKAAATDLK
+587 INDDATKKAATDLK
-601 ANLNKLFSI
+601 ANLNELFSI

-654 DDKVKGYLNSTETVS
+654 EDKVNGYLNSTKTVS
-669 NTIYNE
+669 DAIYGE

-680 KTANAK
+680 TTANAK
-686 AYYFV
+686 AYDFV
-691 QHSYNIKSIDW
+691 KTNTGYGVKSIRW
-702 ADDLIKTAKRNV
+702 ANNLISDAKYNV
-714 KTGDRN
+714 KTGDKN
-720 EKMSAAAAAKFK
+720 EKMSAEAAAKFK
-732 VAYGKIR
+732 AAYDKIAQ
-739 EKDLTAPEGQQGEG
+739 KDLTAPEGQQGEG
-753 YVKIAETEIDRL
+753 YVKIAETEIERL
-765 NTYDVDAAD
+765 YNYDNTKAD

-789 GKRELPEKFIAPVET
+789 GKRELPEQYIAPVET
-804 AVKAL
+804 AVNAL
-809 NEELESYTTQYELI
+809 NKELESYKAQYKDI
-823 YEKKVEWNTA
+823 YALKVDWNTA

-844 DAWEEAN
+844 DAWEKAN
-851 KVAAEN
+851 NVAAEN

-864 LTLVNEDLAKALEN
+864 LTAVNENLAKTLEN
-878 LEEGCLTAKKCED
+878 LEKGCLTATKCQD
-891 ATNKALENYEV
+891 ATDKAKENYAV

-952 NAELNTIDGK
+952 NADLNTIDGK
-962 LTTLKKSIDLSVK
+962 LTTLKNSIDASVK
-975 KNEIAANKDGF
+975 ANTIAANKDGF

>member
-25 FADPT
+25 FANPT
-30 KDAEKPGSDLNY
+30 VDAKEDGSSPLKYDK
-42 NETAK
+42 TAK

-52 VTKDDEITLTATG
+52 VTAEDEITLTATG
-65 DVTVKLGGAVLTAA
+65 AVTVKLNGAALTAVG
-79 DGKYKATA
+79 GKYTATS
-87 DGELTIELGTSAVT
+87 DGTLTIELGTSAVT

-108 NSRLVQAEIEK
+108 NSRKVQTEIEK
-119 AQDKMGEAIAA
+119 AQAKMGEAIAA

-135 NYLDFYN
+135 GYSEFYN
-142 KVQEEISKAGQKVQ
+142 KVQAEVSKAGQKVQ
-156 DVKAKLAELKEA
+156 DVKAKLAVLKET
-168 NNVTDDNREALI
+168 NKVTNENRDALI
-180 AELTSTT
+180 AELNSTT
-187 LLADDNYGA
+187 LLADGTYGA
-196 VVMAENA
+196 VKMAEDA
-203 IAKADEAFAKYK
+203 IAKADATFALFT
-215 EIVEVDSK
+215 K
-223 IATSALDK
+223 IIGTDAKVALDALTK
-231 ANGTATKDEW
+231 ANGTATQGEW
-241 RDNGGEAINNTTMFT
+241 VVNGGEKINNTTMFT
-256 HNLKAVKNNRGDV
+256 HNLKAVKNHGIV

-275 GFKTTWIEGE
+275 GFKTTWIESE
-285 WKSLKD
+285 WKNLND
-291 SVNTIKNDALAELG
+291 EVNKTIKDAAVAELG
-305 KYPNSFKGYKYV
+305 KYPNAFV
-317 KSDFFYYENGSDE
+317 E
-330 NDPDNGKLWVN
+330 NDE
-341 DDVLT
+341 
-346 DQAAF
+346 QAFVAM
-351 QAKYQEVVAKLR
+351 YNEVVEKLR

-380 DLTAKVNKVDDAL
+380 DLTAKVNKVDAAL

-403 DNDFNLLKEQITAMQ
+403 DNDFTLLKEQITAMQ
-418 TEISNSE
+418 TEINSSE
-425 NRYMYGQ
+425 NRYMYSQ
-432 DELSTFVTN
+432 DNFSEFVNT
-441 ISGVSTMLDAFYT
+441 ISGVSTKLDGFYT
-454 ELVGKARTDLEAKL
+454 ELVGKARTDLQAKL
-468 DAAQKNLTK
+468 KAAQENLTK

-492 QVEYQKQFSEQ
+492 QKEYQKQFSEQ

-525 YKAFADRI
+525 YKTFVDQI

-545 TTLSSQKQEILTH
+545 TTLSSQKAEILTH
-558 NQEAK
+558 NQAAK

-587 ITDDATKAAATDLK
+587 INDDATKKAATDLK
-601 ANLNKLFSI
+601 ANLNELFSI

-654 DDKVKGYLNSTETVS
+654 EDKVTGYLNSTKTVS
-669 NTIYNE
+669 DAIYDE
-675 LKAAA
+675 LKEAAT
-680 KTANAK
+680 TANDK
-686 AYYFV
+686 AYDFV
-691 QHSYNIKSIDW
+691 KTNTGYGVKSIRW
-702 ADDLIKTAKRNV
+702 ATNLISDAKRNV
-714 KTGDRN
+714 KTGDKN
-720 EKMSAAAAAKFK
+720 EKMSAEAAAKFK
-732 VAYGKIR
+732 AAYDKIAQ
-739 EKDLTAPEGQQGEG
+739 KDLTAPKGEQGEG
-753 YVKIAETEIDRL
+753 YVKIAETEIERL
-765 NTYDVDAAD
+765 YNYDINKAD
-774 FKDNILADKVVKNKD
+774 FKDNILADKVVKNKE
-789 GKRELPEKFIAPVET
+789 GKRELPEQFIAPVET
-804 AVKAL
+804 AVNAL
-809 NEELESYTTQYELI
+809 NKELESYKAQYKDI
-823 YEKKVEWNTA
+823 YDLKVKWNTA

-844 DAWEEAN
+844 DAWEKAN
-851 KVAAEN
+851 NVAAEN

-864 LTLVNEDLAKALEN
+864 LTLVNEDLANTLTN
-878 LEEGCLTAKKCED
+878 LEKGCLTARKCQE
-891 ATNKALENYEV
+891 ATDKAKENYAV

-937 RTKVADYA
+937 RTKVAVYA

-952 NAELNTIDGK
+952 NADLNTIEGK
-962 LTTLKKSIDLSVK
+962 LTDLKKSIDLSVE
-975 KNEIAANKDGF
+975 KNTIAANKDGF
-986 IASLTTLA
+986 IANLTTLA

-1014 YNGDGKVNVQD
+1014 YNGDGKVDVKD

-1032 FQKTGDGFTFY
+1032 FQNTGDGFTFY

>member
-25 FADPT
+25 FANPSV
-30 KDAEKPGSDLNY
+30 DAEKPGSALTYD
-42 NETAK
+42 ETAK
-47 AFSFT
+47 AFSFD
-52 VTKDDEITLTATG
+52 VKAEDEITLTATG
-65 DVTVKLGGAVLTAA
+65 DVTVKLGGTVLTAE

-87 DGELTIELGTSAVT
+87 DGTLTIELGTSAVT

-108 NSRLVQAEIEK
+108 NSRLVQAEIEN
-119 AQDKMGEAIAA
+119 AQVKMGEAIAA

-142 KVQEEISKAGQKVQ
+142 AVQAEISKAGQKVQ
-156 DVKAKLAELKEA
+156 DVKAKLAELKET
-168 NNVTDDNREALI
+168 NNVTDDNKDILI
-180 AELTSTT
+180 AELNSDV
-187 LLADDNYGA
+187 LLADGNYGA
-196 VVMAENA
+196 VKMAENA
-203 IAKADEAFAKYK
+203 VTEADAAFALFN
-215 EIVEVDSK
+215 K
-223 IATSALDK
+223 IIGTDAKVNALDALTH
-231 ANGTATKDEW
+231 ANGTATSNEW
-241 RDNGGEAINNTTMFT
+241 YDNGRENINNTNLFT
-256 HNLKAVKNNRGDV
+256 HNLKAVKNQLGFV
-269 TGTALD
+269 TGTKLD
-275 GFKTTWIEGE
+275 GFKTTWIESE
-285 WKSLKD
+285 WTKLKD
-291 SVNTIKNDALAELG
+291 EVNITIKNAAIAELN
-305 KYPNSFKGYKYV
+305 KYPNAFV
-317 KSDFFYYENGSDE
+317 E
-330 NDPDNGKLWVN
+330 NDEQAFVN
-341 DDVLT
+341 M
-346 DQAAF
+346 
-351 QAKYQEVVAKLR
+351 YQEVVAKLR

-380 DLTAKVNKVDDAL
+380 DLTAKVNKVDEAL
-393 KAGAPFALDA
+393 KAGAPFALDE
-403 DNDFNLLKEQITAMQ
+403 DNDFTLLKEQVTAMQ
-418 TEISNSE
+418 SEISSSE
-425 NRYMYGQ
+425 NRYIYSQEDFRG
-432 DELSTFVTN
+432 FVVT
-441 ISGVSTMLDAFYT
+441 ISGVSTKLDGFYT
-454 ELVGKARTDLEAKL
+454 ELVGKARTDLKAKL
-468 DAAQKNLTK
+468 DASQKNLTK

-487 HESAT
+487 HELGT
-492 QVEYQKQFSEQ
+492 QKDYQEKFSQQ
-503 QNKLD
+503 QNELD
-508 EVKKNVAASA
+508 KVKKDVEASA

-525 YKAFADRI
+525 YKGFVDRI
-533 SNINKKVDEIWG
+533 TNINKNVDVIWG
-545 TTLSSQKQEILTH
+545 NTLIAQKKEINTH

-587 ITDDATKAAATDLK
+587 IKDDATKDAATDLK

-633 KESDEEFGAHYEAN
+633 NESDEEFGAHYEAN

-654 DDKVKGYLNSTETVS
+654 EDKVNGYLNSTKTVS
-669 NTIYNE
+669 DAIYDE
-675 LKAAA
+675 LKEAAR
-680 KTANAK
+680 TANAK

-691 QHSYNIKSIDW
+691 QHSYKINSIDW
-702 ADDLIKTAKRNV
+702 ANDLIDNAKRNKV
-714 KTGDRN
+714 KPGTKN
-720 EKMSAAAAAKFK
+720 EIMSAVAADKFRAA
-732 VAYGKIR
+732 YEKIR
-739 EKDLTAPEGQQGEG
+739 QKDLSAPEGQQGEG
-753 YVKIAETEIDRL
+753 DVKIAEAEINRL
-765 NTYDVDAAD
+765 NSYDVDAAD
-774 FKDNILADKVVKNKD
+774 FKDNILADKVVEIN
-789 GKRELPEKFIAPVET
+789 GKRELPEKYIAPVET
-804 AVKAL
+804 AVNAL
-809 NEELESYTTQYELI
+809 NDELKSYTDQYKLI

-844 DAWEEAN
+844 NAWEEAN
-851 KVAAEN
+851 KVAPEN

-878 LEEGCLTAKKCED
+878 LEEGCLTASKCQD

-902 KMYMIQHFTEA
+902 KMYMIQNFTEA

-952 NAELNTIDGK
+952 NADLNTIDGK
-962 LTTLKKSIDLSVK
+962 LTSLKSSIDASVK
-975 KNEIAANKDGF
+975 ANTIAANKDGF

-1000 LEAAAQAAKDADLD
+1000 LEEAAQAAKDADLD

-1025 LVDADAD
+1025 LVDADSD

>member
-25 FADPT
+25 FANPT
-30 KDAEKPGSDLNY
+30 VDAKEDGSSPLKYDK
-42 NETAK
+42 TAK
-47 AFSFT
+47 SFSFT
-52 VTKDDEITLTATG
+52 VTAEDEITLTATG
-65 DVTVKLGGAVLTAA
+65 NVTVKLNGTALTAEN
-79 DGKYKATA
+79 GKYKATA

-119 AQDKMGEAIAA
+119 AQAKMGEAIAA

-135 NYLDFYN
+135 GYSEFYN
-142 KVQEEISKAGQKVQ
+142 KVQAEVSKAGQKVQ
-156 DVKAKLAELKEA
+156 DVKAKLAVLKET
-168 NNVTDDNREALI
+168 NKVTNENRDALI
-180 AELTSTT
+180 AELNSTT
-187 LLADDNYGA
+187 LLADGTYGA
-196 VVMAENA
+196 VKMAEDA
-203 IAKADEAFAKYK
+203 IAKADATFALFT
-215 EIVEVDSK
+215 K
-223 IATSALDK
+223 IIGTDAKVALDALTK
-231 ANGTATKDEW
+231 ANGTATQGEW
-241 RDNGGEAINNTTMFT
+241 VVNGGEKINNTTMFT
-256 HNLKAVKNNRGDV
+256 HNLKAVKNHGIV

-275 GFKTTWIEGE
+275 GFKTTWIESE
-285 WKSLKD
+285 WNNLND
-291 SVNTIKNDALAELG
+291 EVNKTIKDAAVAELG
-305 KYPNSFKGYKYV
+305 KYPNAFV
-317 KSDFFYYENGSDE
+317 E
-330 NDPDNGKLWVN
+330 NDE
-341 DDVLT
+341 
-346 DQAAF
+346 QAF
-351 QAKYQEVVAKLR
+351 VGMYQEVVEKLR

-380 DLTAKVNKVDDAL
+380 DLTAKVNKVDAAL
-393 KAGAPFALDA
+393 KAGAPFALDK
-403 DNDFNLLKEQITAMQ
+403 DNDFTLLKEQITAMQ
-418 TEISNSE
+418 TEINSSE
-425 NRYMYGQ
+425 NRYMYSQ
-432 DELSTFVTN
+432 DDFSGFVNT
-441 ISGVSTMLDAFYT
+441 ISGVSTKLDGFYT
-454 ELVGKARTDLEAKL
+454 ELVGKARTDLQAKL
-468 DAAQKNLTK
+468 KAAQENLTK

-492 QVEYQKQFSEQ
+492 QKEFQKQFSEQ

-525 YKAFADRI
+525 YKTFVDQI

-545 TTLSSQKQEILTH
+545 TTLSKQKAEINTH

-563 DQIFKAIDAVRADY
+563 NQIFKAIDAVRADY

-587 ITDDATKAAATDLK
+587 INDDATKKAATDLK
-601 ANLNKLFSI
+601 ANLNELFSI

-654 DDKVKGYLNSTETVS
+654 EDKVTGYLNSTKTVS
-669 NTIYNE
+669 DAIYDE
-675 LKAAA
+675 LKEAAT
-680 KTANAK
+680 TANDK
-686 AYYFV
+686 AYDFV
-691 QHSYNIKSIDW
+691 KTNTGYGVKSIRW
-702 ADDLIKTAKRNV
+702 ATNLISDAKRNV
-714 KTGDRN
+714 KTGDKN
-720 EKMSAAAAAKFK
+720 EKMSVEAAAKFK
-732 VAYGKIR
+732 AAYDKIAQ
-739 EKDLTAPEGQQGEG
+739 KDLTAPKGEQGEG
-753 YVKIAETEIDRL
+753 YVKIAETEIERL
-765 NTYDVDAAD
+765 YHYDINKAD
-774 FKDNILADKVVKNKD
+774 FKDNILADKVVKNKE
-789 GKRELPEKFIAPVET
+789 GKRELPEQYIAPVET
-804 AVKAL
+804 AVNAL
-809 NEELESYTTQYELI
+809 NKELASYTAQYKDI
-823 YEKKVEWNTA
+823 YALKVDWNTA

-844 DAWEEAN
+844 DAWEKAN
-851 KVAAEN
+851 NVAAEN

-864 LTLVNEDLAKALEN
+864 LTLVNEDLANTLKN
-878 LEEGCLTAKKCED
+878 LEKGCLTATKCQD
-891 ATNKALENYEV
+891 ATDKAKENYAV

-937 RTKVADYA
+937 RTKVAVYA

-952 NAELNTIDGK
+952 NADLNTIEGK
-962 LTTLKKSIDLSVK
+962 LTDLKKSIDLSVE
-975 KNEIAANKDGF
+975 KNTIAANKDGF
-986 IASLTTLA
+986 IANLTTLA

-1014 YNGDGKVNVQD
+1014 YNGDGKVDVKD

-1032 FQKTGDGFTFY
+1032 FQNTGDGFTFY

>member
-25 FADPT
+25 FANPT
-30 KDAEKPGSDLNY
+30 VDAKEDGSALTY

-52 VTKDDEITLTATG
+52 VTAEDEITLTATG
-65 DVTVKLGGAVLTAA
+65 AVTVKLNGTALSAV

-119 AQDKMGEAIAA
+119 AQVKMGEAIAA

-135 NYLDFYN
+135 GYGDFYN
-142 KVQEEISKAGQKVQ
+142 AVQAEISKAGQKVQ
-156 DVKAKLAELKEA
+156 DVKAKLAVLKET
-168 NNVTDDNREALI
+168 NSVTDDNRETLI

-187 LLADDNYGA
+187 LLADGNYGA
-196 VVMAENA
+196 VKMAENA
-203 IAKADEAFAKYK
+203 VAEAETTFALFNKIIDTDAKEN
-215 EIVEVDSK
+215 
-223 IATSALDK
+223 ALNALTH
-231 ANGTATKDEW
+231 ANGPANQGEW
-241 RDNGGEAINNTTMFT
+241 IHYKGEKINNTNLFT
-256 HNLKAVKNNRGDV
+256 HNLKAVKNNLGFV
-269 TGTALD
+269 TGTELD
-275 GFKTTWIEGE
+275 GFKTTWIESE
-285 WKSLKD
+285 WKNLND
-291 SVNTIKNDALAELG
+291 EVNITIKNAAVAELG
-305 KYPNSFKGYKYV
+305 KFPKAFV
-317 KSDFFYYENGSDE
+317 E
-330 NDPDNGKLWVN
+330 NDE
-341 DDVLT
+341 
-346 DQAAF
+346 QAF
-351 QAKYQEVVAKLR
+351 IEMYQEVVEKLR

-380 DLTAKVNKVDDAL
+380 DLTAKVNKVDAAL

-403 DNDFNLLKEQITAMQ
+403 DNDFTLLKEQITAMQ
-418 TEISNSE
+418 TEINSSE
-425 NRYMYGQ
+425 NRYMYSQ
-432 DELSTFVTN
+432 DNFSEFVNT
-441 ISGVSTMLDAFYT
+441 ISGVSTKLDGFYT
-454 ELVGKARTDLEAKL
+454 ELVGKARTDLQAKL
-468 DAAQKNLTK
+468 KAAQENLTK

-492 QVEYQKQFSEQ
+492 QKEYQKQFSEQ

-508 EVKKNVAASA
+508 KVKNDVKAST
-518 FPTVQTD
+518 FSTVQTD
-525 YKAFADRI
+525 YKTFVDQV

-545 TTLSSQKQEILTH
+545 TTLSSQKAEINTH
-558 NQEAK
+558 NQAAK
-563 DQIFKAIDAVRADY
+563 NQIFKAIDAVRADY

-587 ITDDATKAAATDLK
+587 INDDATKKAATDLK
-601 ANLNKLFSI
+601 ANLNELFSI

-654 DDKVKGYLNSTETVS
+654 EDKVTGYLNSTKTVS
-669 NTIYNE
+669 DAIYDELKEAATTANDKAYDFVMNGYSVNTIGWANE
-675 LKAAA
+675 LIKAA
-680 KTANAK
+680 
-686 AYYFV
+686 
-691 QHSYNIKSIDW
+691 
-702 ADDLIKTAKRNV
+702 KRKV
-714 KTGDRN
+714 KTGDKN
-720 EKMSAAAAAKFK
+720 EKMSAKAAAKFIA
-732 VAYGKIR
+732 AYDKIAQ
-739 EKDLTAPEGQQGEG
+739 KDLTAPKGEQGEG
-753 YVKIAETEIDRL
+753 YVEIAKTEINRL
-765 NTYDVDAAD
+765 KNYDFNKAD
-774 FKDNILADKVVKNKD
+774 FKDNILADKVVEIN
-789 GKRELPEKFIAPVET
+789 GKRELPEKFIAPVKT
-804 AVKAL
+804 AVNAL
-809 NEELESYTTQYELI
+809 NDELTSYTDQYKLI

-844 DAWEEAN
+844 NAWEEAN
-851 KVAAEN
+851 KVAPEN

-878 LEEGCLTAKKCED
+878 LEKGCLTASKCQD
-891 ATNKALENYEV
+891 ATNKAIENYKV
-902 KMYMIQHFTEA
+902 KMYMIQNFTEA

-937 RTKVADYA
+937 RTKVAVYA

-952 NAELNTIDGK
+952 NADLNTIDGK
-962 LTTLKKSIDLSVK
+962 LTTLKSSIDASVK
-975 KNEIAANKDGF
+975 ANTIAANKDGF
-986 IASLTTLA
+986 IANLTTLA

-1014 YNGDGKVNVQD
+1014 YNGDGKVDVKD

-1032 FQKTGDGFTFY
+1032 FQNTGDGFTFY

>member
-25 FADPT
+25 FANPT
-30 KDAEKPGSDLNY
+30 VDAKEDGSSLKYD
-42 NETAK
+42 ETAK

-52 VTKDDEITLTATG
+52 VTAEDEITLTATG
-65 DVTVKLGGAVLTAA
+65 DVTVKLNGSTLTAV

-87 DGELTIELGTSAVT
+87 DGTLTIELGTSAVT

-119 AQDKMGEAIAA
+119 AQVKMGEAIAA
-130 VAKYV
+130 DAKYV
-135 NYLDFYN
+135 GYGDFYN
-142 KVQEEISKAGQKVQ
+142 AVQAEVSKAGQKVQ
-156 DVKAKLAELKEA
+156 DVKAKLAVLKET
-168 NNVTDDNREALI
+168 NSVTDANRVALI
-180 AELTSTT
+180 AELNSDV
-187 LLADDNYGA
+187 LLADGNYGA
-196 VVMAENA
+196 VKMAENA
-203 IAKADEAFAKYK
+203 VAEAETTFALFNKIIDTDAKEN
-215 EIVEVDSK
+215 
-223 IATSALDK
+223 ALNALTK
-231 ANGTATKDEW
+231 ANGVATQGEW
-241 RDNGGEAINNTTMFT
+241 MVNGGVKINNTTMFT
-256 HNLKAVKNNRGDV
+256 HNLKAVKNQLGIV
-269 TGTALD
+269 TKVELD
-275 GFKTTWIEGE
+275 GFKTTWIESE
-285 WKSLKD
+285 WKNLND
-291 SVNTIKNDALAELG
+291 EVNITIKNAAVAELG
-305 KYPNSFKGYKYV
+305 KFPKAFV
-317 KSDFFYYENGSDE
+317 E
-330 NDPDNGKLWVN
+330 NDE
-341 DDVLT
+341 
-346 DQAAF
+346 QAF
-351 QAKYQEVVAKLR
+351 VEMYKEVVEKLR

-380 DLTAKVNKVDDAL
+380 DLTAKVNKVDAAL

-403 DNDFNLLKEQITAMQ
+403 DNDFTLLKEQITAMQ
-418 TEISNSE
+418 TEINSSE
-425 NRYMYGQ
+425 NRYMYSQ
-432 DELSTFVTN
+432 DNFSEFVNT
-441 ISGVSTMLDAFYT
+441 ISGVSTKLDGFYT

-492 QVEYQKQFSEQ
+492 QKEYQKQFSEQ

-525 YKAFADRI
+525 YKTFVDQI

-545 TTLSSQKQEILTH
+545 TTLSSQKAEINTH

-563 DQIFKAIDAVRADY
+563 KKIFDAIDAVRADY

-587 ITDDATKAAATDLK
+587 INDDATKKAATDLK
-601 ANLNKLFSI
+601 ANLNELFSI

-654 DDKVKGYLNSTETVS
+654 EDKVTGYLNSTKTVS
-669 NTIYNE
+669 DAIYDE
-675 LKAAA
+675 LKEAAT
-680 KTANAK
+680 TANAK
-686 AYYFV
+686 AYDFV
-691 QHSYNIKSIDW
+691 KTNTGYGVKSIRW
-702 ADDLIKTAKRNV
+702 ANNLISDAKYNV
-714 KTGDRN
+714 KTGDKN
-720 EKMSAAAAAKFK
+720 EKMSAEAAAKFK
-732 VAYGKIR
+732 AAYDKIAQ
-739 EKDLTAPEGQQGEG
+739 KDLTAPKGEQGEG
-753 YVKIAETEIDRL
+753 YVKIAETEIERL
-765 NTYDVDAAD
+765 YNYDINKAD
-774 FKDNILADKVVKNKD
+774 FKDNILADKVVKNKE
-789 GKRELPEKFIAPVET
+789 GKRELPEQYIAPVET
-804 AVKAL
+804 AVNAL
-809 NEELESYTTQYELI
+809 NNELESYKAQYKDI
-823 YEKKVEWNTA
+823 YALKVDWNTA

-844 DAWEEAN
+844 DAWEKAN
-851 KVAAEN
+851 NVTAEN

-864 LTLVNEDLAKALEN
+864 LTAVNENLAKTLEN
-878 LEEGCLTAKKCED
+878 LEKGCLTATKCQD
-891 ATNKALENYEV
+891 ATDKAKENYAV

-952 NAELNTIDGK
+952 NADLNTIDGK
-962 LTTLKKSIDLSVK
+962 LTTLKNSIDASVK
-975 KNEIAANKDGF
+975 ANTIAANKDGF

-1014 YNGDGKVNVQD
+1014 YNGDGKVDVKD

-1032 FQKTGDGFTFY
+1032 FQNTGDGFTFY

>member
-25 FADPT
+25 FANPT
-30 KDAEKPGSDLNY
+30 VDAKEDGSALTY

-52 VTKDDEITLTATG
+52 VTAEDEITLTATG
-65 DVTVKLGGAVLTAA
+65 AVTVKLNGAALTAVG
-79 DGKYKATA
+79 GKYTATS
-87 DGELTIELGTSAVT
+87 DGTLTIELGTSAVT

-108 NSRLVQAEIEK
+108 NSRKVQTEIEK
-119 AQDKMGEAIAA
+119 AQAKMGEAIAA

-135 NYLDFYN
+135 GYSEFYN
-142 KVQEEISKAGQKVQ
+142 KVQAEVSKAGQKVQ
-156 DVKAKLAELKEA
+156 DVKAKLAVLKET
-168 NNVTDDNREALI
+168 NKVTNENRDALI
-180 AELTSTT
+180 AELNSTT
-187 LLADDNYGA
+187 LLADGTYGA
-196 VVMAENA
+196 VKMAEDA
-203 IAKADEAFAKYK
+203 IAKADATFALFT
-215 EIVEVDSK
+215 K
-223 IATSALDK
+223 IIGTDAKVALDALTK
-231 ANGTATKDEW
+231 ANGTATQGEW
-241 RDNGGEAINNTTMFT
+241 VVNGGEKINNTTMFT
-256 HNLKAVKNNRGDV
+256 HNLKAVKNHGIV

-275 GFKTTWIEGE
+275 GFKTTWIESE
-285 WKSLKD
+285 WKNLND
-291 SVNTIKNDALAELG
+291 EVNKTIKDAAVAELG
-305 KYPNSFKGYKYV
+305 KYPNAFV
-317 KSDFFYYENGSDE
+317 E
-330 NDPDNGKLWVN
+330 NDE
-341 DDVLT
+341 
-346 DQAAF
+346 QAFVAM
-351 QAKYQEVVAKLR
+351 YNEVVEKLR

-380 DLTAKVNKVDDAL
+380 DLTAKVNKVDAAL

-403 DNDFNLLKEQITAMQ
+403 DNDFTLLKEQITAMQ
-418 TEISNSE
+418 TEINSSE
-425 NRYMYGQ
+425 NRYMYSQ
-432 DELSTFVTN
+432 DNFSEFVNT
-441 ISGVSTMLDAFYT
+441 ISGVSTKLDGFYT
-454 ELVGKARTDLEAKL
+454 ELVGKARTDLQAKL
-468 DAAQKNLTK
+468 KAAQENLTK

-492 QVEYQKQFSEQ
+492 QKEYQKQFSEQ

-525 YKAFADRI
+525 YKTFVDQI

-545 TTLSSQKQEILTH
+545 TTLSSQKAEILTH
-558 NQEAK
+558 NQAAK

-587 ITDDATKAAATDLK
+587 INDDATKKAATDLK
-601 ANLNKLFSI
+601 ANLNELFSI

-654 DDKVKGYLNSTETVS
+654 EDKVTGYLNSTKTVS
-669 NTIYNE
+669 DAIYDE
-675 LKAAA
+675 LKEAAT
-680 KTANAK
+680 TANAK
-686 AYYFV
+686 AYNFV
-691 QHSYNIKSIDW
+691 KTNTNYGVKSIRW
-702 ADDLIKTAKRNV
+702 ANNLISDAKYNV
-714 KTGDRN
+714 KTGDKN
-720 EKMSAAAAAKFK
+720 EKMSAKAAAKFIA
-732 VAYGKIR
+732 AYDKIAQ
-739 EKDLTAPEGQQGEG
+739 KDLTAPKGEQGEG
-753 YVKIAETEIDRL
+753 YVKIAETEIERL
-765 NTYDVDAAD
+765 YNYDINKAD
-774 FKDNILADKVVKNKD
+774 FKDNILADKVVKNKE
-789 GKRELPEKFIAPVET
+789 GKRELPEQYIAPVET
-804 AVKAL
+804 AVNAL
-809 NEELESYTTQYELI
+809 NDELKSYTDQYKLI

-844 DAWEEAN
+844 NAWEEAN

-878 LEEGCLTAKKCED
+878 LEKGCLTASKCQD
-891 ATNKALENYEV
+891 ATNKAIENYKV
-902 KMYMIQHFTEA
+902 KMYMIQNFTEA

-937 RTKVADYA
+937 RTKVAVYA

-952 NAELNTIDGK
+952 NADLNTIDGK
-962 LTTLKKSIDLSVK
+962 LTTLKSSIDASVK
-975 KNEIAANKDGF
+975 ANTIAANKDGF
-986 IASLTTLA
+986 IAGLTTLA

-1014 YNGDGKVNVQD
+1014 YNGDGKVDVKD

-1032 FQKTGDGFTFY
+1032 FQNTGDGFTFY

>member
-25 FADPT
+25 FANPSV
-30 KDAEKPGSDLNY
+30 DAKEEGSALTY

-52 VTKDDEITLTATG
+52 VTAEDEITLTATG
-65 DVTVKLGGAVLTAA
+65 DVTVKLNGTALTAE

-87 DGELTIELGTSAVT
+87 DGTLTIELGTSAVT

-119 AQDKMGEAIAA
+119 AQVKMGEAIAA

-135 NYLDFYN
+135 GYGDFYN
-142 KVQEEISKAGQKVQ
+142 KVQAEISKAGQKVQ
-156 DVKAKLAELKEA
+156 DVKAKLAELKET
-168 NNVTDDNREALI
+168 NKVTDDNREALI

-187 LLADDNYGA
+187 LLADGNYGA
-196 VVMAENA
+196 VKMAENA
-203 IAKADEAFAKYK
+203 VAEAETTFALFNKIIDTDAKEN
-215 EIVEVDSK
+215 
-223 IATSALDK
+223 ALNALTH
-231 ANGTATKDEW
+231 ANGPANQGEW
-241 RDNGGEAINNTTMFT
+241 IHYKGEKINNTNLFT
-256 HNLKAVKNNRGDV
+256 HNLKAVKNNLGFV
-269 TGTALD
+269 TGTELD
-275 GFKTTWIEGE
+275 GFKTTWIESE
-285 WKSLKD
+285 WKKLND
-291 SVNTIKNDALAELG
+291 EVNITIKNAAVAELG
-305 KYPNSFKGYKYV
+305 KFPKAFV
-317 KSDFFYYENGSDE
+317 E
-330 NDPDNGKLWVN
+330 NDE
-341 DDVLT
+341 
-346 DQAAF
+346 QAF
-351 QAKYQEVVAKLR
+351 VEMYKEVVEKLR

-380 DLTAKVNKVDDAL
+380 DLTAKVNKVDAAL
-393 KAGAPFALDA
+393 KAGAPFALNA
-403 DNDFNLLKEQITAMQ
+403 DNDFTLLKEQITAMQ
-418 TEISNSE
+418 TEINSSE
-425 NRYMYGQ
+425 NRYMYSQ
-432 DELSTFVTN
+432 DNFTEFVNT
-441 ISGVSTMLDAFYT
+441 ISGVSTKLDGFYT

-492 QVEYQKQFSEQ
+492 QIKYQKQFSEQ
-503 QNKLD
+503 QNSLD
-508 EVKKNVAASA
+508 KVKKEVAAST

-525 YKAFADRI
+525 YKAFVDQI

-545 TTLSSQKQEILTH
+545 TTLSEQKSEILTH
-558 NQEAK
+558 NQAAK

-587 ITDDATKAAATDLK
+587 INDDATKKAATDLK
-601 ANLNKLFSI
+601 ANLNELFSI

-621 TEAVD
+621 TEAVN

-654 DDKVKGYLNSTETVS
+654 EDKVTGYLNSTKTVS
-669 NTIYNE
+669 DAIYDELKEAATTANDKAYDFVMNGYSVNTIGWANE
-675 LKAAA
+675 LIKAA
-680 KTANAK
+680 
-686 AYYFV
+686 
-691 QHSYNIKSIDW
+691 
-702 ADDLIKTAKRNV
+702 KRKV
-714 KTGDRN
+714 KTGDKN
-720 EKMSAAAAAKFK
+720 EKMSAKAAAKFIA
-732 VAYGKIR
+732 AYDKIAQ
-739 EKDLTAPEGQQGEG
+739 KDLTAPKGEQGEG
-753 YVKIAETEIDRL
+753 YVEIAKTEINRL
-765 NTYDVDAAD
+765 KNYDINKAD
-774 FKDNILADKVVKNKD
+774 FKDNILADKVVENKE
-789 GKRELPEKFIAPVET
+789 GKRELPEQYIAPVET
-804 AVKAL
+804 AVNAL
-809 NEELESYTTQYELI
+809 NQELESYKLQYTDI
-823 YEKKVEWNTA
+823 YDLKVKWNTA

-844 DAWEEAN
+844 NAWEEAN
-851 KVAAEN
+851 KVAPEN

-878 LEEGCLTAKKCED
+878 LEKGCLTASKCKE
-891 ATNKALENYEV
+891 ATEKAKENYAV

-937 RTKVADYA
+937 RTKVAVYA

-952 NAELNTIDGK
+952 NADLNTIEGK
-962 LTTLKKSIDLSVK
+962 LTDLKKSIDLSVE
-975 KNEIAANKDGF
+975 KNTIAANKDGY

>member
-25 FADPT
+25 FANPT
-30 KDAEKPGSDLNY
+30 VDAKEDGSSLKYD
-42 NETAK
+42 ETAK

-52 VTKDDEITLTATG
+52 VTAEDEITLTATG
-65 DVTVKLGGAVLTAA
+65 DVTVKLNGSTLTAV

-87 DGELTIELGTSAVT
+87 DGTLTIELGTSAVT

-119 AQDKMGEAIAA
+119 AQVKMGEAIAA

-135 NYLDFYN
+135 GYGDFYN
-142 KVQEEISKAGQKVQ
+142 AVQAEVSKAGQKVQ
-156 DVKAKLAELKEA
+156 DVKAKLAVLKET
-168 NNVTDDNREALI
+168 NSVTDANRVALI
-180 AELTSTT
+180 AELNSDV
-187 LLADDNYGA
+187 LLADGNYGA
-196 VVMAENA
+196 VKMAENA
-203 IAKADEAFAKYK
+203 VAEAETTFALFNKIIDTDAKEN
-215 EIVEVDSK
+215 
-223 IATSALDK
+223 ALNALTK
-231 ANGTATKDEW
+231 ANGVATQGEW
-241 RDNGGEAINNTTMFT
+241 MVNGGVKINNTTMFT
-256 HNLKAVKNNRGDV
+256 HNLKAVKNQHGIV
-269 TGTALD
+269 TKVELD
-275 GFKTTWIEGE
+275 GFKTTWIESE
-285 WKSLKD
+285 WKNLND
-291 SVNTIKNDALAELG
+291 EVNITIKNAAVAELG
-305 KYPNSFKGYKYV
+305 KFPKAFVDN
-317 KSDFFYYENGSDE
+317 DE
-330 NDPDNGKLWVN
+330 
-341 DDVLT
+341 
-346 DQAAF
+346 QAF
-351 QAKYQEVVAKLR
+351 IEMYQEVVEKLH

-380 DLTAKVNKVDDAL
+380 DLTAKVNKVDAAL
-393 KAGAPFALDA
+393 KAGAPFVLDA
-403 DNDFNLLKEQITAMQ
+403 DNDFTLLKEQITAMQ
-418 TEISNSE
+418 TEINSSE
-425 NRYMYGQ
+425 NRYMYSQ
-432 DELSTFVTN
+432 DNFSEFVNT
-441 ISGVSTMLDAFYT
+441 ISGVSTKLDGFYT
-454 ELVGKARTDLEAKL
+454 ELVGKARTDLQTKL
-468 DAAQKNLTK
+468 KAAQENLTK

-492 QVEYQKQFSEQ
+492 QKEYQKQFSEQ

-525 YKAFADRI
+525 YKTFVDQI

-545 TTLSSQKQEILTH
+545 TTLSSQKAEINTH
-558 NQEAK
+558 NQAAK
-563 DQIFKAIDAVRADY
+563 KKIFDAIDAVRADY

-587 ITDDATKAAATDLK
+587 INDDATKKAATDLK
-601 ANLNKLFSI
+601 ANLNELFSI

-654 DDKVKGYLNSTETVS
+654 EDKVTGYLNSTKTVS
-669 NTIYNE
+669 DAIYDE
-675 LKAAA
+675 LKEAAT
-680 KTANAK
+680 TANAK
-686 AYYFV
+686 AYDFV
-691 QHSYNIKSIDW
+691 KTNTGYGVKSIRW
-702 ADDLIKTAKRNV
+702 ANNLISDAKYNV
-714 KTGDRN
+714 KTGDKN
-720 EKMSAAAAAKFK
+720 EKMSAEAAAKFK
-732 VAYGKIR
+732 AAYDKIAQ
-739 EKDLTAPEGQQGEG
+739 KDLTAPKGEQGEG
-753 YVKIAETEIDRL
+753 YVKIAETEIERL
-765 NTYDVDAAD
+765 YNYDINKAD
-774 FKDNILADKVVKNKD
+774 FKDNILADKVVKNKE
-789 GKRELPEKFIAPVET
+789 GKRELPEQYIAPVET
-804 AVKAL
+804 AVNAL
-809 NEELESYTTQYELI
+809 NNELESYKAQYKDI
-823 YEKKVEWNTA
+823 YALKVDWNTA

-844 DAWEEAN
+844 DAWEKAN
-851 KVAAEN
+851 NVAAEN

-864 LTLVNEDLAKALEN
+864 LTAVNENLAKTLEN
-878 LEEGCLTAKKCED
+878 LEKGCLTATKCQD
-891 ATNKALENYEV
+891 ATDKAKENYAV

-952 NAELNTIDGK
+952 NADLNTIDGK
-962 LTTLKKSIDLSVK
+962 LTTLKNSIDASVK
-975 KNEIAANKDGF
+975 ANTIAANKDGF

-994 GDVTKV
+994 DDVTKV

-1025 LVDADAD
+1025 LLDADAE
-1032 FQKTGDGFTFY
+1032 FQNSGDGFTFY
-1043 KFLDAYL
+1043 KFFDAYL

>member
-25 FADPT
+25 FANPT
-30 KDAEKPGSDLNY
+30 VDAKEDGSSLKYD
-42 NETAK
+42 ETAK

-52 VTKDDEITLTATG
+52 VTAEDEITLTATG
-65 DVTVKLGGAVLTAA
+65 DVTVKLNGTALTAE

-87 DGELTIELGTSAVT
+87 DGTLTIELGTSAVT

-108 NSRLVQAEIEK
+108 NSRQVQAEIEK
-119 AQDKMGEAIAA
+119 AQVKMGEVIAA
-130 VAKYV
+130 AAKYV

-142 KVQEEISKAGQKVQ
+142 AVQAEISKAGQKVQ
-156 DVKAKLAELKEA
+156 DVKAKLAEYKEA
-168 NNVTDDNREALI
+168 NNVTDANKDTLI
-180 AELTSTT
+180 AELNSTV
-187 LLADDNYGA
+187 LLADGNYGA
-196 VVMAENA
+196 VKMAEEA
-203 IAKADEAFAKYK
+203 IAKADATFALFTQ
-215 EIVEVDSK
+215 IVDTDSK
-223 IATSALDK
+223 VALNALTK
-231 ANGTATKDEW
+231 ANGVATQGEW
-241 RDNGGEAINNTTMFT
+241 MVNGGEKINNTTMFT
-256 HNLKAVKNNRGDV
+256 HNLKAVKNQLGIV
-269 TGTALD
+269 TKTELD
-275 GFKTTWIEGE
+275 GFKTTWIESE
-285 WKSLKD
+285 WKNLNKE
-291 SVNTIKNDALAELG
+291 VNETIKNAAIAELN
-305 KYPNSFKGYKYV
+305 KYPNAFV
-317 KSDFFYYENGSDE
+317 E
-330 NDPDNGKLWVN
+330 NDE
-341 DDVLT
+341 
-346 DQAAF
+346 QAF
-351 QAKYQEVVAKLR
+351 VDMYQEVVEKLH

-380 DLTAKVNKVDDAL
+380 DLTAKVNKVDAAL
-393 KAGAPFALDA
+393 KAGAPFVLDA
-403 DNDFNLLKEQITAMQ
+403 DNDFTLLKEQITAMQ
-418 TEISNSE
+418 TEISSSE
-425 NRYMYGQ
+425 NRYMYTQ
-432 DELSTFVTN
+432 ENYSTIVTN
-441 ISGVSTMLDAFYT
+441 ISGVSTKLDGFYT

-492 QVEYQKQFSEQ
+492 QKEYQKQFSEQ

-525 YKAFADRI
+525 YKAFVDQI

-545 TTLSSQKQEILTH
+545 TTLSSQKAEINTH
-558 NQEAK
+558 NQAAK
-563 DQIFKAIDAVRADY
+563 KKIFDAIDAVRADY

-587 ITDDATKAAATDLK
+587 INDDATKKAATDLK
-601 ANLNKLFSI
+601 ANLNELFSI

-654 DDKVKGYLNSTETVS
+654 EDKVTGYLNSTKTVS
-669 NTIYNE
+669 DAIYDE
-675 LKAAA
+675 LKEAAT
-680 KTANAK
+680 TANAK
-686 AYYFV
+686 AYDFV
-691 QHSYNIKSIDW
+691 KTNTGYGVKSIRW
-702 ADDLIKTAKRNV
+702 ANNLISDAKYNV
-714 KTGDRN
+714 KTGDKN
-720 EKMSAAAAAKFK
+720 EKMSAEAAAKFK
-732 VAYGKIR
+732 AAYDKIAQ
-739 EKDLTAPEGQQGEG
+739 KDLTAPKGEQGEG
-753 YVKIAETEIDRL
+753 YVKIAETEIERL
-765 NTYDVDAAD
+765 YNYDINKAD
-774 FKDNILADKVVKNKD
+774 FKDNILADKVVKNKE
-789 GKRELPEKFIAPVET
+789 GKRELPEQYIAPVET
-804 AVKAL
+804 AVNAL
-809 NEELESYTTQYELI
+809 NNELESYKAQYKDI
-823 YEKKVEWNTA
+823 YALKVDWNTA

-844 DAWEEAN
+844 DAWEKAN
-851 KVAAEN
+851 NVTAEN

-864 LTLVNEDLAKALEN
+864 LTAVNENLAKTLEN
-878 LEEGCLTAKKCED
+878 LEKGCLTATKCQD
-891 ATNKALENYEV
+891 ATDKAKENYAV

-952 NAELNTIDGK
+952 NADLNTIDGK
-962 LTTLKKSIDLSVK
+962 LTTLKNSIDASVK
-975 KNEIAANKDGF
+975 ANTIAANKDGF

-1014 YNGDGKVNVQD
+1014 YNGDGKVDVKD

-1032 FQKTGDGFTFY
+1032 FQNTGDGFTFY

>member
-25 FADPT
+25 FANPT
-30 KDAEKPGSDLNY
+30 VDAKEDGSSLKYD
-42 NETAK
+42 ETAK
-47 AFSFT
+47 SFSFT
-52 VTKDDEITLTATG
+52 VTAEDEITLTATG
-65 DVTVKLGGAVLTAA
+65 DVTVKLNGTALTAE

-87 DGELTIELGTSAVT
+87 DGTLTIELGTSAVT

-119 AQDKMGEAIAA
+119 AQVKMGEAIAA

-135 NYLDFYN
+135 GYGDFYN
-142 KVQEEISKAGQKVQ
+142 AVQAEVSKAGQKVQ
-156 DVKAKLAELKEA
+156 DVKAKLAVLKET
-168 NNVTDDNREALI
+168 NSVTDANRVALI
-180 AELTSTT
+180 AELNSDV
-187 LLADDNYGA
+187 LLADGNYGA
-196 VVMAENA
+196 VKMAENA
-203 IAKADEAFAKYK
+203 VAEAETTFALFNKIIDTDAKEN
-215 EIVEVDSK
+215 
-223 IATSALDK
+223 ALNALTK
-231 ANGTATKDEW
+231 ANGVATQGEW
-241 RDNGGEAINNTTMFT
+241 MVNGGVKINNTTMFT
-256 HNLKAVKNNRGDV
+256 HNLKAVKNQLGIV
-269 TGTALD
+269 TKVELD
-275 GFKTTWIEGE
+275 GFKTTWIESE
-285 WKSLKD
+285 WKNLND
-291 SVNTIKNDALAELG
+291 EVNITIKNAAVAELG
-305 KYPNSFKGYKYV
+305 KFPKAFVDN
-317 KSDFFYYENGSDE
+317 DE
-330 NDPDNGKLWVN
+330 
-341 DDVLT
+341 
-346 DQAAF
+346 QAF
-351 QAKYQEVVAKLR
+351 IEMYQEVVEKLR

-380 DLTAKVNKVDDAL
+380 DLTAKVNKVDAAL
-393 KAGAPFALDA
+393 KTGAPFVLDA
-403 DNDFNLLKEQITAMQ
+403 DNDFTLLKEQITAMQ
-418 TEISNSE
+418 TEINSSE
-425 NRYMYGQ
+425 NRYMYSQ
-432 DELSTFVTN
+432 DNFSEFVNT
-441 ISGVSTMLDAFYT
+441 ISGVSTKLDGFYT
-454 ELVGKARTDLEAKL
+454 ELVGKARTDLQAKL
-468 DAAQKNLTK
+468 KAAQENLTK

-492 QVEYQKQFSEQ
+492 QKEYQKQFSEQ

-525 YKAFADRI
+525 YKTFVDQI

-545 TTLSSQKQEILTH
+545 TTLSSQKAEILTH
-558 NQEAK
+558 NQAAK

-587 ITDDATKAAATDLK
+587 INDDATKKAATDLK
-601 ANLNKLFSI
+601 ANLNELFSI

-654 DDKVKGYLNSTETVS
+654 EDKVKGYLNSTKTVS
-669 NTIYNE
+669 DAIYDE
-675 LKAAA
+675 LKEAAT
-680 KTANAK
+680 TANAK
-686 AYYFV
+686 AYDFV
-691 QHSYNIKSIDW
+691 MNGYSVNTIGW
-702 ADDLIKTAKRNV
+702 ANDLISAAKRKV
-714 KTGDRN
+714 KTGDKN
-720 EKMSAAAAAKFK
+720 EKMSAEAAAKFK
-732 VAYGKIR
+732 AAYDKIAQ
-739 EKDLTAPEGQQGEG
+739 KDLTAPKGEQGEG
-753 YVKIAETEIDRL
+753 YVKIAETEIERL
-765 NTYDVDAAD
+765 YNYDINKAD
-774 FKDNILADKVVKNKD
+774 FKDNILADKVVKNKE
-789 GKRELPEKFIAPVET
+789 GKRELPEKYIAPVET

-809 NEELESYTTQYELI
+809 NLELESYKAQYKDI
-823 YEKKVEWNTA
+823 YDLKVEWNTA

-844 DAWEEAN
+844 DAWEKAN
-851 KVAAEN
+851 NVAAEN

-864 LTLVNEDLAKALEN
+864 LTLVNEDLANTLKN
-878 LEEGCLTAKKCED
+878 LEKGCLTATKCQD
-891 ATNKALENYEV
+891 ATDKAKENYAV

-952 NAELNTIDGK
+952 NVDLNTIEGK
-962 LTTLKKSIDLSVK
+962 LTDLKKSIDLSVK
-975 KNEIAANKDGF
+975 DNTIAANKDGF
-986 IASLTTLA
+986 IAGLTTLA

-1000 LEAAAQAAKDADLD
+1000 LEAAAEAAKDADLD
-1014 YNGDGKVNVQD
+1014 YNGDGKVDVKD

>member
-25 FADPT
+25 FANPSV
-30 KDAEKPGSDLNY
+30 DAKEEGSALTY

-65 DVTVKLGGAVLTAA
+65 DVTVKLEGTVLTAE

-87 DGELTIELGTSAVT
+87 DGKLTIELGTSAVT

-119 AQDKMGEAIAA
+119 AQVKMGEAIAA

-142 KVQEEISKAGQKVQ
+142 KVQGEISKAGQKVQ

-168 NNVTDDNREALI
+168 NKVTDANKDALI
-180 AELTSTT
+180 AELNSDV

-203 IAKADEAFAKYK
+203 VAEAETTFALFNKIIGTEKEGDDAKVAID
-215 EIVEVDSK
+215 
-223 IATSALDK
+223 ALNK
-231 ANGTATKDEW
+231 ANGVATQGEW
-241 RDNGGEAINNTTMFT
+241 MVNGGEKINNTTMFT
-256 HNLKAVKNNRGDV
+256 HNLKAVKNNLGYVLR
-269 TGTALD
+269 TELN
-275 GFKTTWIEGE
+275 GFKTTWIESE
-285 WKSLKD
+285 WQNLNKE
-291 SVNTIKNDALAELG
+291 VNKTIKKAAIAELG
-305 KYPNSFKGYKYV
+305 KFPKAFV
-317 KSDFFYYENGSDE
+317 E
-330 NDPDNGKLWVN
+330 NDE
-341 DDVLT
+341 
-346 DQAAF
+346 QAF
-351 QAKYQEVVAKLR
+351 VDMYQEVVDKLH

-380 DLTAKVNKVDDAL
+380 DLTAKVNKVDAAL
-393 KAGAPFALDA
+393 KAGAPFALAA
-403 DNDFNLLKEQITAMQ
+403 DNDFTLLKEQITALQ
-418 TEISNSE
+418 TEISSSE
-425 NRYMYGQ
+425 NRYMYTQ
-432 DELSTFVTN
+432 ENYSTIVTN
-441 ISGVSTMLDAFYT
+441 ISGVSTKLDGFYT

-487 HESAT
+487 KEPTT
-492 QVEYQKQFSEQ
+492 QVTFQKQFSEQ
-503 QNKLD
+503 QNDLD
-508 EVKKNVAASA
+508 KVKKEVAASA

-525 YKAFADRI
+525 YKAFADQI

-545 TTLSSQKQEILTH
+545 TTLSKQKTEINTH

-563 DQIFKAIDAVRADY
+563 KKIFDAIDAVRADY

-587 ITDDATKAAATDLK
+587 IKDDATKAAATDLK

-610 VNGLDDMKAEV
+610 VNGLDDMKEEV
-621 TEAVD
+621 TKAVD

-633 KESDEEFGAHYEAN
+633 NESDEEFGAHYEAN

-654 DDKVKGYLNSTETVS
+654 EDKVNGYLKSTGNVAKD
-669 NTIYNE
+669 IYNE
-675 LKAAA
+675 LKTAA
-680 KTANAK
+680 KTANDK
-686 AYYFV
+686 AYDFV
-691 QHSYNIKSIDW
+691 MNGYSVNTIGW
-702 ADDLIKTAKRNV
+702 ANRLINNAEDDVQPGNKC
-714 KTGDRN
+714 
-720 EKMSAAAAAKFK
+720 EKMSAEAVKEFIAA
-732 VAYGKIR
+732 YEKIR
-739 EKDLTAPEGQQGEG
+739 NKNLSKPEGQQGEG
-753 YVKIAETEIDRL
+753 YVEIAEAEIKRL
-765 NTYDVDAAD
+765 YYYRVDAAD
-774 FKDNILADKVVKNKD
+774 FKDNILADKVVEIN

-809 NEELESYTTQYELI
+809 NLELESYKAQYKDI
-823 YEKKVEWNTA
+823 YDLKVEWNTA

-844 DAWEEAN
+844 DAWEKAN
-851 KVAAEN
+851 NVAEN
-857 HFNVNKE
+857 HFNVNTE
-864 LTLVNEDLAKALEN
+864 LTLVNEDLANTLKN
-878 LEEGCLTAKKCED
+878 LEKGCLTATKCQD
-891 ATNKALENYEV
+891 ATDKAKENYAV

-952 NAELNTIDGK
+952 NADLNTIDGK
-962 LTTLKKSIDLSVK
+962 LTDLKNSIDASVK
-975 KNEIAANKDGF
+975 ANTIAANKDGF

-1000 LEAAAQAAKDADLD
+1000 LEAAAQSAKDADLD

>member
-25 FADPT
+25 FANPT
-30 KDAEKPGSDLNY
+30 VDAKEDGSSLKYD
-42 NETAK
+42 ETAK

-52 VTKDDEITLTATG
+52 VTAEDEITLTATG
-65 DVTVKLGGAVLTAA
+65 DVTVKLNGTALTAE

-87 DGELTIELGTSAVT
+87 DGTLTIELGTSAVT

-108 NSRLVQAEIEK
+108 NSRQVQAEIEK
-119 AQDKMGEAIAA
+119 AQVKMGEVIAA
-130 VAKYV
+130 AAKYV

-142 KVQEEISKAGQKVQ
+142 AVQAEISKAGQKVQ
-156 DVKAKLAELKEA
+156 DVKAKLAEYKEA
-168 NNVTDDNREALI
+168 NNVTDANKDALI
-180 AELTSTT
+180 AELNSTV
-187 LLADDNYGA
+187 LLADGNYGA
-196 VVMAENA
+196 VKMAEEA
-203 IAKADEAFAKYK
+203 IAKADATFALFTQ
-215 EIVEVDSK
+215 IVDTDSK
-223 IATSALDK
+223 VALNALTK
-231 ANGTATKDEW
+231 ANGVATQGEW
-241 RDNGGEAINNTTMFT
+241 MVNGGEKINNTTMFT
-256 HNLKAVKNNRGDV
+256 HNLKAVKNQLGIV
-269 TGTALD
+269 TKTELD
-275 GFKTTWIEGE
+275 GFKTTWIESE
-285 WKSLKD
+285 WKNLNKE
-291 SVNTIKNDALAELG
+291 VNETIKNAAIAELN
-305 KYPNSFKGYKYV
+305 KYPNAFV
-317 KSDFFYYENGSDE
+317 E
-330 NDPDNGKLWVN
+330 NDE
-341 DDVLT
+341 
-346 DQAAF
+346 QAF
-351 QAKYQEVVAKLR
+351 VDMYQEVVEKLH

-380 DLTAKVNKVDDAL
+380 DLTAKVNKVDAAL
-393 KAGAPFALDA
+393 KAGAPFVLDA
-403 DNDFNLLKEQITAMQ
+403 DNDFTLLKEQITAMQ
-418 TEISNSE
+418 TEISSSE
-425 NRYMYGQ
+425 NRYMYSQ
-432 DELSTFVTN
+432 DNFSEFVNT
-441 ISGVSTMLDAFYT
+441 ISGVSTKLDGFYT
-454 ELVGKARTDLEAKL
+454 ELVGKARTDLQAKL
-468 DAAQKNLTK
+468 KAAQENLTK

-492 QVEYQKQFSEQ
+492 QKEYQKQFSEQ

-525 YKAFADRI
+525 YKAFVNQI

-545 TTLSSQKQEILTH
+545 TTLSSQKAEINTH

-563 DQIFKAIDAVRADY
+563 KKIFDAIDAVRADY

-587 ITDDATKAAATDLK
+587 INDDATKKAATDLK
-601 ANLNKLFSI
+601 ANLNELFSI

-654 DDKVKGYLNSTETVS
+654 EDKVTGYLNSTKTVS
-669 NTIYNE
+669 DAIYDE
-675 LKAAA
+675 LKEAAT
-680 KTANAK
+680 TANAK
-686 AYYFV
+686 AYDFV
-691 QHSYNIKSIDW
+691 KTNTGYGVKSIRW
-702 ADDLIKTAKRNV
+702 ANNLISDAKYNV
-714 KTGDRN
+714 KTGDKN
-720 EKMSAAAAAKFK
+720 EKMSAEAAAKFK
-732 VAYGKIR
+732 AAYDKIAQ
-739 EKDLTAPEGQQGEG
+739 KDLTAPKGEQGEG
-753 YVKIAETEIDRL
+753 YVKIAETEIERL
-765 NTYDVDAAD
+765 YNYDINKAD
-774 FKDNILADKVVKNKD
+774 FKDNILADKVVKNKE
-789 GKRELPEKFIAPVET
+789 GKRELPEQYIAPVET
-804 AVKAL
+804 AVNAL
-809 NEELESYTTQYELI
+809 NNELESYKAQYKDI
-823 YEKKVEWNTA
+823 YALKVDWNTA

-844 DAWEEAN
+844 DAWEKAN
-851 KVAAEN
+851 NVTAEN

-864 LTLVNEDLAKALEN
+864 LTAVNENLAKTLEN
-878 LEEGCLTAKKCED
+878 LEKGCLTATKCQD
-891 ATNKALENYEV
+891 ATDKAKENYAV

-952 NAELNTIDGK
+952 NADLNTIDGK
-962 LTTLKKSIDLSVK
+962 LTTLKNSIDASVK
-975 KNEIAANKDGF
+975 ANTIAANKDGF

-1014 YNGDGKVNVQD
+1014 YNGDGKVDVKD

-1032 FQKTGDGFTFY
+1032 FQNTGDGFTFY

>member
-25 FADPT
+25 FANPSV
-30 KDAEKPGSDLNY
+30 DAKEEGSALTY
-42 NETAK
+42 NETDK

-65 DVTVKLGGAVLTAA
+65 DVTVKLGGTVLTAE

-108 NSRLVQAEIEK
+108 NSRLVQTEIEK
-119 AQDKMGEAIAA
+119 AQVKMGEAIAA

-135 NYLDFYN
+135 GYSEFYN
-142 KVQEEISKAGQKVQ
+142 KVQAEVSKAGQKVQ
-156 DVKAKLAELKEA
+156 DVKAKLAVLKET
-168 NNVTDDNREALI
+168 NKVTNENRDALI

-187 LLADDNYGA
+187 LLADGTYGA
-196 VVMAENA
+196 VKMAEDA
-203 IAKADEAFAKYK
+203 IAKADATFALFT
-215 EIVEVDSK
+215 K
-223 IATSALDK
+223 IIGTDAKVALDALTK
-231 ANGTATKDEW
+231 ANGTATQGEW
-241 RDNGGEAINNTTMFT
+241 VVNGGEKINNTTMFT
-256 HNLKAVKNNRGDV
+256 HNLKAVKNHGIV

-275 GFKTTWIEGE
+275 GFKTTWIESE
-285 WKSLKD
+285 WNNLND
-291 SVNTIKNDALAELG
+291 EVNKTIKDAAVAELG
-305 KYPNSFKGYKYV
+305 KYPNAFV
-317 KSDFFYYENGSDE
+317 E
-330 NDPDNGKLWVN
+330 NDE
-341 DDVLT
+341 
-346 DQAAF
+346 QAF
-351 QAKYQEVVAKLR
+351 VEMYQEVVEKLR

-380 DLTAKVNKVDDAL
+380 DLTAKVNKVDAAL
-393 KAGAPFALDA
+393 KAGAPFVLDA
-403 DNDFNLLKEQITAMQ
+403 DNDFTLLKEQITAMQ
-418 TEISNSE
+418 TEINSSE
-425 NRYMYGQ
+425 NRYMYSQ
-432 DELSTFVTN
+432 DNFSKFVNT
-441 ISGVSTMLDAFYT
+441 ISGVSTKLDGFYT
-454 ELVGKARTDLEAKL
+454 ELVGKARTDLQAKL
-468 DAAQKNLTK
+468 KAAQENLTK

-492 QVEYQKQFSEQ
+492 QKEYQKQFSEQ

-508 EVKKNVAASA
+508 KVKKDVTDST

-525 YKAFADRI
+525 YKTFVDQI

-545 TTLSSQKQEILTH
+545 TTLSSQKAEINTH
-558 NQEAK
+558 NQAAK
-563 DQIFKAIDAVRADY
+563 NQIFKAIDAVRADY

-587 ITDDATKAAATDLK
+587 INDDATKKAATDLK
-601 ANLNKLFSI
+601 ANLNELFSI

-654 DDKVKGYLNSTETVS
+654 EDKVKGYLNSTKTVS
-669 NTIYNE
+669 DAIYDE
-675 LKAAA
+675 LKEAAT
-680 KTANAK
+680 TANDK
-686 AYYFV
+686 AYDFV
-691 QHSYNIKSIDW
+691 KTNTGYGVKSIRW
-702 ADDLIKTAKRNV
+702 ATNLISDAKRNV
-714 KTGDRN
+714 KTGDKN
-720 EKMSAAAAAKFK
+720 EKMSVEAAAKFK
-732 VAYGKIR
+732 AAYDKIAQ
-739 EKDLTAPEGQQGEG
+739 KDLTAPKGEQGEG
-753 YVKIAETEIDRL
+753 YVKIAETEIERL
-765 NTYDVDAAD
+765 YNYDINKAD
-774 FKDNILADKVVKNKD
+774 FKDNILADKVVKNKE
-789 GKRELPEKFIAPVET
+789 GKRELPEQYIAPVET
-804 AVKAL
+804 AVNAL
-809 NEELESYTTQYELI
+809 NKELASYTAQYKDI
-823 YEKKVEWNTA
+823 YALKVDWNTA

-844 DAWEEAN
+844 DAWEKAN
-851 KVAAEN
+851 NVAAEN

-864 LTLVNEDLAKALEN
+864 LTLVNEDLANTLKN
-878 LEEGCLTAKKCED
+878 LEKGCLTATKCQD
-891 ATNKALENYEV
+891 ATDKAKENYAV

-952 NAELNTIDGK
+952 NADLNTIDGK
-962 LTTLKKSIDLSVK
+962 LTTLKNSIDASVK
-975 KNEIAANKDGF
+975 ANTIAANKDGF

>member
-25 FADPT
+25 FANPT
-30 KDAEKPGSDLNY
+30 VDAKEDGSSLKYD
-42 NETAK
+42 ETAK

-52 VTKDDEITLTATG
+52 VTAEDEITLTATG
-65 DVTVKLGGAVLTAA
+65 DVTVKLNGSTLTAV

-87 DGELTIELGTSAVT
+87 DGTLTIELGTSAVT

-119 AQDKMGEAIAA
+119 AQVKMGEAIAA

-135 NYLDFYN
+135 GYGDFYN
-142 KVQEEISKAGQKVQ
+142 AVQAEVSKAGQKVQ
-156 DVKAKLAELKEA
+156 DVKAKLAVLKET
-168 NNVTDDNREALI
+168 NSVTDANRVALI
-180 AELTSTT
+180 AELNSDV
-187 LLADDNYGA
+187 LLADGNYGA
-196 VVMAENA
+196 VKMAENA
-203 IAKADEAFAKYK
+203 VAEAETTFALFNKIIDTDAKEN
-215 EIVEVDSK
+215 
-223 IATSALDK
+223 ALNALTK
-231 ANGTATKDEW
+231 ANGVATQGEW
-241 RDNGGEAINNTTMFT
+241 MVNGGVKINNTTMFT
-256 HNLKAVKNNRGDV
+256 HNLKAVKNQLGIV
-269 TGTALD
+269 TKVELD
-275 GFKTTWIEGE
+275 GFKTTWIESE
-285 WKSLKD
+285 WKNLND
-291 SVNTIKNDALAELG
+291 EVNITIKNAAVAELG
-305 KYPNSFKGYKYV
+305 KFPKAFVDN
-317 KSDFFYYENGSDE
+317 DE
-330 NDPDNGKLWVN
+330 
-341 DDVLT
+341 
-346 DQAAF
+346 QAF
-351 QAKYQEVVAKLR
+351 IEMYQEVVEKLHD
-363 NVIARANFE
+363 VIARANFE

-380 DLTAKVNKVDDAL
+380 DLTAKVNKVDAAL
-393 KAGAPFALDA
+393 KAGAPFVLDA
-403 DNDFNLLKEQITAMQ
+403 DNDFTLLKEQITAMQ
-418 TEISNSE
+418 TEINSSE
-425 NRYMYGQ
+425 NRYMYSQ
-432 DELSTFVTN
+432 DNFSEFVNT
-441 ISGVSTMLDAFYT
+441 ISGVSTKLDGFYT
-454 ELVGKARTDLEAKL
+454 ELVGKARTDLQTKL
-468 DAAQKNLTK
+468 KAAQENLTK

-492 QVEYQKQFSEQ
+492 QKEYQKQFSEQ

-525 YKAFADRI
+525 YKTFVDQI

-545 TTLSSQKQEILTH
+545 TTLSSQKAEINTH
-558 NQEAK
+558 NQAAK
-563 DQIFKAIDAVRADY
+563 KKIFDAIDAVRADY

-587 ITDDATKAAATDLK
+587 INDDATKKAATDLK
-601 ANLNKLFSI
+601 ANLNELFSI

-654 DDKVKGYLNSTETVS
+654 EDKVTGYLNSTKTVS
-669 NTIYNE
+669 DAIYDE
-675 LKAAA
+675 LKEAAT
-680 KTANAK
+680 TANAK
-686 AYYFV
+686 AYDFV
-691 QHSYNIKSIDW
+691 KTNTGYGVKSIRW
-702 ADDLIKTAKRNV
+702 ANNLISDAKYNV
-714 KTGDRN
+714 KTGDKN
-720 EKMSAAAAAKFK
+720 EKMSAEAAAKFK
-732 VAYGKIR
+732 AAYYKIAQ
-739 EKDLTAPEGQQGEG
+739 KDLTAPKGEQGEG
-753 YVKIAETEIDRL
+753 YVKIAETEIERL
-765 NTYDVDAAD
+765 YNYDINKAD
-774 FKDNILADKVVKNKD
+774 FKDNILADKVVKNKE
-789 GKRELPEKFIAPVET
+789 GKRELPEQYIAPVET
-804 AVKAL
+804 AVNAL
-809 NEELESYTTQYELI
+809 NNELESYKAQYKDI
-823 YEKKVEWNTA
+823 YALKVDWNTA

-844 DAWEEAN
+844 DAWEKAN
-851 KVAAEN
+851 NVAAEN

-864 LTLVNEDLAKALEN
+864 LTAVNENLAKTLEN
-878 LEEGCLTAKKCED
+878 LEKGCLTATKCQD
-891 ATNKALENYEV
+891 ATDKAKENYAV

-952 NAELNTIDGK
+952 NADLNTIDGK
-962 LTTLKKSIDLSVK
+962 LTTLKNSIDASVK
-975 KNEIAANKDGF
+975 ANTIAAIKDGF

>member
-25 FADPT
+25 FANPT
-30 KDAEKPGSDLNY
+30 VDAKEEGSALKYD
-42 NETAK
+42 ETAK

-52 VTKDDEITLTATG
+52 VTAEDEITLTATG
-65 DVTVKLGGAVLTAA
+65 DVTVKLNGTALTAE

-87 DGELTIELGTSAVT
+87 DGTLTIELGTSAVT

-108 NSRLVQAEIEK
+108 NSRQVQAEIEK
-119 AQDKMGEAIAA
+119 AQVKMGEVIAA
-130 VAKYV
+130 AAKYV

-142 KVQEEISKAGQKVQ
+142 AVQAEISKAGQKVQ
-156 DVKAKLAELKEA
+156 DVKAKLAEYKEA
-168 NNVTDDNREALI
+168 NNVTDANKDALI
-180 AELTSTT
+180 AELNSTV
-187 LLADDNYGA
+187 LLADGNYGA
-196 VVMAENA
+196 VKMAEEA
-203 IAKADEAFAKYK
+203 IAKADATFALFTQ
-215 EIVEVDSK
+215 IVDTDSK
-223 IATSALDK
+223 VALNALTK
-231 ANGTATKDEW
+231 ANGVATQGEW
-241 RDNGGEAINNTTMFT
+241 MVNGGEKINNTTMFT
-256 HNLKAVKNNRGDV
+256 HNLKAVKNQLGIV
-269 TGTALD
+269 TKTELD
-275 GFKTTWIEGE
+275 GFKTTWIESE
-285 WKSLKD
+285 WKNLNKE
-291 SVNTIKNDALAELG
+291 VNETIKNAAIAELN
-305 KYPNSFKGYKYV
+305 KYPNAFV
-317 KSDFFYYENGSDE
+317 E
-330 NDPDNGKLWVN
+330 NDE
-341 DDVLT
+341 
-346 DQAAF
+346 QAF
-351 QAKYQEVVAKLR
+351 VEMYQEVVEKLH

-380 DLTAKVNKVDDAL
+380 DLTAKVNKVDAAL
-393 KAGAPFALDA
+393 KAGAPFVLDA
-403 DNDFNLLKEQITAMQ
+403 DNDFTLLKEQITAMQ
-418 TEISNSE
+418 TEISSSE
-425 NRYMYGQ
+425 NRYMYSQ
-432 DELSTFVTN
+432 DNFSEFVNT
-441 ISGVSTMLDAFYT
+441 ISGVSTKLDGFYT
-454 ELVGKARTDLEAKL
+454 ELVGKARTDLQAKL
-468 DAAQKNLTK
+468 KAAQENLTK

-492 QVEYQKQFSEQ
+492 QKEYQKQFSEQ

-525 YKAFADRI
+525 YKAFVDQI

-545 TTLSSQKQEILTH
+545 TTLSSQKAEINTH

-563 DQIFKAIDAVRADY
+563 KKIFDAIDAVRADY

-587 ITDDATKAAATDLK
+587 INDDATKKAATDLK
-601 ANLNKLFSI
+601 ANLNELFSI

-654 DDKVKGYLNSTETVS
+654 EDKVTGYLNSTKTVS
-669 NTIYNE
+669 DAIYDE
-675 LKAAA
+675 LKEAAT
-680 KTANAK
+680 TANAK
-686 AYYFV
+686 AYDFV
-691 QHSYNIKSIDW
+691 KTNTGYGVKSIRW
-702 ADDLIKTAKRNV
+702 ANNLISDAKYNV
-714 KTGDRN
+714 KTGDKN
-720 EKMSAAAAAKFK
+720 EKMSAEAAAKFK
-732 VAYGKIR
+732 AAYDKIAQ
-739 EKDLTAPEGQQGEG
+739 KDLTAPKGEQGEG
-753 YVKIAETEIDRL
+753 YVKIAETEIERL
-765 NTYDVDAAD
+765 YNYDINKAD
-774 FKDNILADKVVKNKD
+774 FKDNILADKVVKNKE
-789 GKRELPEKFIAPVET
+789 GKRELPEQYIAPVET
-804 AVKAL
+804 AVNAL
-809 NEELESYTTQYELI
+809 NNELESYKAQYKDI
-823 YEKKVEWNTA
+823 YALKVDWNTA

-844 DAWEEAN
+844 DAWEKAN
-851 KVAAEN
+851 NVTAEN

-864 LTLVNEDLAKALEN
+864 LTAVNENLAKTLEN
-878 LEEGCLTAKKCED
+878 LEKGCLTATKCQD
-891 ATNKALENYEV
+891 ATDKAKENYAV

-952 NAELNTIDGK
+952 NADLNTIDGK
-962 LTTLKKSIDLSVK
+962 LTTLKNSIDASVK
-975 KNEIAANKDGF
+975 ANTIAANKDGF

-1014 YNGDGKVNVQD
+1014 YNGDGKVDVKD

-1032 FQKTGDGFTFY
+1032 FQNTGDGFTFY

>member
-25 FADPT
+25 FANPT
-30 KDAEKPGSDLNY
+30 VDAKEDGSALTY

-52 VTKDDEITLTATG
+52 VTAEDEITLTATG
-65 DVTVKLGGAVLTAA
+65 AVTVKLNGAALTAVG
-79 DGKYKATA
+79 GKYTATS
-87 DGELTIELGTSAVT
+87 DGTLTIELGTSAVT

-108 NSRLVQAEIEK
+108 NSRKVQTEIEK
-119 AQDKMGEAIAA
+119 AQAKMGEAIAA

-135 NYLDFYN
+135 GYSEFYN
-142 KVQEEISKAGQKVQ
+142 KVQAEVSKAGQKVQ
-156 DVKAKLAELKEA
+156 DVKAKLAVLKET
-168 NNVTDDNREALI
+168 NKVTNENRDALI
-180 AELTSTT
+180 AELNSTT
-187 LLADDNYGA
+187 LLADGTYGA
-196 VVMAENA
+196 VKMAEDA
-203 IAKADEAFAKYK
+203 IAKADATFALFT
-215 EIVEVDSK
+215 K
-223 IATSALDK
+223 IIGTDAKVALDALTK
-231 ANGTATKDEW
+231 ANGTATQGEW
-241 RDNGGEAINNTTMFT
+241 VVNGGEKINNTTMFT
-256 HNLKAVKNNRGDV
+256 HNLKAVKNHGIV

-275 GFKTTWIEGE
+275 GFKTTWIESE
-285 WKSLKD
+285 WENLND
-291 SVNTIKNDALAELG
+291 EVNETIKDAAVAELG
-305 KYPNSFKGYKYV
+305 KYPNAFV
-317 KSDFFYYENGSDE
+317 E
-330 NDPDNGKLWVN
+330 NDE
-341 DDVLT
+341 
-346 DQAAF
+346 QAFVAM
-351 QAKYQEVVAKLR
+351 YNEVVEKLR

-380 DLTAKVNKVDDAL
+380 DLTAKVNKVDAAL
-393 KAGAPFALDA
+393 KAGAPFVLDA
-403 DNDFNLLKEQITAMQ
+403 DNDFTLLKEQITAMQ
-418 TEISNSE
+418 TEISSSE
-425 NRYMYGQ
+425 NRYMYSQ
-432 DELSTFVTN
+432 DNFSEFVNT
-441 ISGVSTMLDAFYT
+441 ISGVSTKLDGFYT
-454 ELVGKARTDLEAKL
+454 ELVGKARTDLQAKL
-468 DAAQKNLTK
+468 KAAQENLTK

-492 QVEYQKQFSEQ
+492 QKEYQKQFSEQ

-508 EVKKNVAASA
+508 EVKKNVAAST

-525 YKAFADRI
+525 YKAFVDQI

-545 TTLSSQKQEILTH
+545 TTLSSQKSEILTH
-558 NQEAK
+558 NQAAK

-587 ITDDATKAAATDLK
+587 INDDATKKAATDLK
-601 ANLNKLFSI
+601 ANLNELFSI

-654 DDKVKGYLNSTETVS
+654 EDKVTGYLNSTKTVS
-669 NTIYNE
+669 DAIYDE
-675 LKAAA
+675 LKEAAT
-680 KTANAK
+680 TANDK
-686 AYYFV
+686 AYDFV
-691 QHSYNIKSIDW
+691 KTNTGYGVKSIRW
-702 ADDLIKTAKRNV
+702 ATNLISDAKRNV
-714 KTGDRN
+714 KTGDKY
-720 EKMSAAAAAKFK
+720 EKMSAEAAAKFK
-732 VAYGKIR
+732 VAYDKIAQ
-739 EKDLTAPEGQQGEG
+739 KDLTAPKGEQGEG
-753 YVKIAETEIDRL
+753 YVKIAETEIERL
-765 NTYDVDAAD
+765 YNYDINKAD
-774 FKDNILADKVVKNKD
+774 FKDNILADKVVKNKE
-789 GKRELPEKFIAPVET
+789 GKRELPEQYIAPVET
-804 AVKAL
+804 AVNAL
-809 NEELESYTTQYELI
+809 NQELESYNKQYEAI
-823 YEKKVEWNTA
+823 YALKVDWNTA

-844 DAWEEAN
+844 DAWEKAN
-851 KVAAEN
+851 NVAAEN

-864 LTLVNEDLAKALEN
+864 LTAVNENLAKTLEN
-878 LEEGCLTAKKCED
+878 LEKGCLTATKCQD
-891 ATNKALENYEV
+891 ATDKAKENYEV

-937 RTKVADYA
+937 HTKVAVYA

-952 NAELNTIDGK
+952 NADLNTIDGK
-962 LTTLKKSIDLSVK
+962 LTDLKKSIDLSVK
-975 KNEIAANKDGF
+975 DNTIAANKDGF

>member
-25 FADPT
+25 FANPT
-30 KDAEKPGSDLNY
+30 VDAKEDGSSLKYD
-42 NETAK
+42 ETAK

-52 VTKDDEITLTATG
+52 VTAEDEITLTATG
-65 DVTVKLGGAVLTAA
+65 DVTVKLNGTALTAE

-87 DGELTIELGTSAVT
+87 DGTLTIELGTSAVT

-108 NSRLVQAEIEK
+108 NSRQVQAEIEK
-119 AQDKMGEAIAA
+119 AQVKMGEVIAA
-130 VAKYV
+130 AAKYV
-135 NYLDFYN
+135 NYFDFYN
-142 KVQEEISKAGQKVQ
+142 AVQAEISKAGQKVQ
-156 DVKAKLAELKEA
+156 DVKAKLAEYKEA
-168 NNVTDDNREALI
+168 NNVTDANKDALI
-180 AELTSTT
+180 AELNSTV
-187 LLADDNYGA
+187 LLADGNYGA
-196 VVMAENA
+196 VKMAEEA
-203 IAKADEAFAKYK
+203 IAKADATFALFTQ
-215 EIVEVDSK
+215 IVDTDSK
-223 IATSALDK
+223 VALNALTK
-231 ANGTATKDEW
+231 ANGVATQGEW
-241 RDNGGEAINNTTMFT
+241 MVNGGEKINNTTMFT
-256 HNLKAVKNNRGDV
+256 HNLKAVKNQLGIV
-269 TGTALD
+269 TKTELD
-275 GFKTTWIEGE
+275 GFKTTWIESE
-285 WKSLKD
+285 WKNLNKE
-291 SVNTIKNDALAELG
+291 VNETIKNAAIAELN
-305 KYPNSFKGYKYV
+305 KYPNAFV
-317 KSDFFYYENGSDE
+317 E
-330 NDPDNGKLWVN
+330 NDE
-341 DDVLT
+341 
-346 DQAAF
+346 QAF
-351 QAKYQEVVAKLR
+351 VDMYQEVVEKLH

-380 DLTAKVNKVDDAL
+380 DLTAKVNKVDAAL
-393 KAGAPFALDA
+393 KAGASFVLDA
-403 DNDFNLLKEQITAMQ
+403 DNDFTLLKEQITAMQ
-418 TEISNSE
+418 TEISSSE
-425 NRYMYGQ
+425 NRYMYSQ
-432 DELSTFVTN
+432 DNFSEFVNT
-441 ISGVSTMLDAFYT
+441 ISGVSTKLDGFYT
-454 ELVGKARTDLEAKL
+454 ELVGKARTDLQAKL
-468 DAAQKNLTK
+468 KAAQENLTK

-492 QVEYQKQFSEQ
+492 QKEYQKQFSEQ

-525 YKAFADRI
+525 YKAFVDQI

-545 TTLSSQKQEILTH
+545 TTLSSQKAEINTH

-563 DQIFKAIDAVRADY
+563 KKIFDAIDAVRADY

-587 ITDDATKAAATDLK
+587 INDDATKKAATDLK
-601 ANLNKLFSI
+601 ANLNELFSI

-654 DDKVKGYLNSTETVS
+654 EDKVTGYLNSTKTVS
-669 NTIYNE
+669 DAIYDE
-675 LKAAA
+675 LKEAAT
-680 KTANAK
+680 TANAK
-686 AYYFV
+686 AYDFV
-691 QHSYNIKSIDW
+691 KTNTGYGVKSIRW
-702 ADDLIKTAKRNV
+702 ANNLISDAKYNV
-714 KTGDRN
+714 KTGDKN
-720 EKMSAAAAAKFK
+720 EKMSAEAAAKFK
-732 VAYGKIR
+732 AAYDKIAQ
-739 EKDLTAPEGQQGEG
+739 KDLTAPKGEQGEG
-753 YVKIAETEIDRL
+753 YVKIAETEIERL
-765 NTYDVDAAD
+765 YNYDINKAD
-774 FKDNILADKVVKNKD
+774 FKDNILADKVVKNKE
-789 GKRELPEKFIAPVET
+789 GKRELPEQYIAPVET
-804 AVKAL
+804 AVNAL
-809 NEELESYTTQYELI
+809 NNELESYKAQYKDI
-823 YEKKVEWNTA
+823 YALKVDWNTA

-844 DAWEEAN
+844 DAWEKAN
-851 KVAAEN
+851 NVTAEN

-864 LTLVNEDLAKALEN
+864 LTAVNENLAKTLEN
-878 LEEGCLTAKKCED
+878 LEKGCLTATKCQD
-891 ATNKALENYEV
+891 ATDKAKENYAV

-952 NAELNTIDGK
+952 NADLNTIDGK
-962 LTTLKKSIDLSVK
+962 LTTLKNSIDASVK
-975 KNEIAANKDGF
+975 ANTIAANKDGF

-1014 YNGDGKVNVQD
+1014 YNGDGKVDVKD

-1032 FQKTGDGFTFY
+1032 FQNTGDGFTFY

>member
-25 FADPT
+25 FANPSV
-30 KDAEKPGSDLNY
+30 DAKEEGSALTY

-52 VTKDDEITLTATG
+52 VTAEDEITLTATG
-65 DVTVKLGGAVLTAA
+65 DVTVKLNGSTLTAV

-87 DGELTIELGTSAVT
+87 DGTLTIELGTSAVT

-119 AQDKMGEAIAA
+119 AQVKMGEAIAA

-135 NYLDFYN
+135 GYGDFYN
-142 KVQEEISKAGQKVQ
+142 AVQAEVSKAGQKVQ
-156 DVKAKLAELKEA
+156 DVKAKLAVLKET
-168 NNVTDDNREALI
+168 NSVTDANRVALI
-180 AELTSTT
+180 AELNSDV
-187 LLADDNYGA
+187 LLADGNYGA
-196 VVMAENA
+196 VKMAENA
-203 IAKADEAFAKYK
+203 VAEAETTFALFNKIIDTDAKEN
-215 EIVEVDSK
+215 
-223 IATSALDK
+223 ALNALTK
-231 ANGTATKDEW
+231 ANGVATQGEW
-241 RDNGGEAINNTTMFT
+241 MVNGGVKINNTTMFT
-256 HNLKAVKNNRGDV
+256 HNLKAVKNQLGIV
-269 TGTALD
+269 TKVELD
-275 GFKTTWIEGE
+275 GFKTTWIESE
-285 WKSLKD
+285 WKNLND
-291 SVNTIKNDALAELG
+291 EVNITIKNAAVAELG
-305 KYPNSFKGYKYV
+305 KFPKAFV
-317 KSDFFYYENGSDE
+317 E
-330 NDPDNGKLWVN
+330 NDE
-341 DDVLT
+341 
-346 DQAAF
+346 QAF
-351 QAKYQEVVAKLR
+351 IEMYQEVVEKLH

-380 DLTAKVNKVDDAL
+380 DLTAKVNKVDAAL
-393 KAGAPFALDA
+393 KAGAPFVLDA
-403 DNDFNLLKEQITAMQ
+403 DNDFTLLKEQITAMQ
-418 TEISNSE
+418 TEISSSE
-425 NRYMYGQ
+425 NRYMYSQ
-432 DELSTFVTN
+432 DNFSEFVNT
-441 ISGVSTMLDAFYT
+441 ISGVSTKLDGFYT
-454 ELVGKARTDLEAKL
+454 ELVGKARTDLQAKL
-468 DAAQKNLTK
+468 KAAQENLTK

-492 QVEYQKQFSEQ
+492 QKEYQKQFSEQ

-525 YKAFADRI
+525 YKAFVDQI

-545 TTLSSQKQEILTH
+545 TTLSSQKAEINTH

-563 DQIFKAIDAVRADY
+563 KKIFDAIDAVRADY

-587 ITDDATKAAATDLK
+587 INDDATKKAATDLK
-601 ANLNKLFSI
+601 ANLNELFSI

-654 DDKVKGYLNSTETVS
+654 EDKVTGYLNSTKTVS
-669 NTIYNE
+669 DAIYDE
-675 LKAAA
+675 LKEAAT
-680 KTANAK
+680 TANAK
-686 AYYFV
+686 AYDFV
-691 QHSYNIKSIDW
+691 KTNTGYGVKSIRW
-702 ADDLIKTAKRNV
+702 ANNLISDAKYNV
-714 KTGDRN
+714 KTGDKN
-720 EKMSAAAAAKFK
+720 EKMSAEAAAKFK
-732 VAYGKIR
+732 AAYDKIAQ
-739 EKDLTAPEGQQGEG
+739 KDLTAPKGEQGEG
-753 YVKIAETEIDRL
+753 YVKIAETEIERL
-765 NTYDVDAAD
+765 KNYDINKAD
-774 FKDNILADKVVKNKD
+774 FKDNILADKVVKNKE
-789 GKRELPEKFIAPVET
+789 GKRELPEQYIAPVET
-804 AVKAL
+804 AVNAL
-809 NEELESYTTQYELI
+809 NNELESYKAQYKDI
-823 YEKKVEWNTA
+823 YALKVDWNTA

-844 DAWEEAN
+844 DAWEKAN
-851 KVAAEN
+851 NVTAEN

-864 LTLVNEDLAKALEN
+864 LTAVNENLAKTLEN
-878 LEEGCLTAKKCED
+878 LEKGCLTATKCQD
-891 ATNKALENYEV
+891 ATDKAKENYAV

-952 NAELNTIDGK
+952 NADLNTIDGK
-962 LTTLKKSIDLSVK
+962 LTTLKNSIDASVK
-975 KNEIAANKDGF
+975 ANTIAANKDGF

-1014 YNGDGKVNVQD
+1014 YNGDGKVDVKD

-1032 FQKTGDGFTFY
+1032 FQNTGDGFTFY

>member
-25 FADPT
+25 FANPSV
-30 KDAEKPGSDLNY
+30 DAKEEGSALTYD
-42 NETAK
+42 ETAK
-47 AFSFT
+47 AFSFD
-52 VTKDDEITLTATG
+52 VKAEDEITLTATG
-65 DVTVKLGGAVLTAA
+65 DVTVKLNDAVLTAV

-108 NSRLVQAEIEK
+108 NSRLVQAEIEN
-119 AQDKMGEAIAA
+119 AQVKMGEAIAA

-135 NYLDFYN
+135 DYLDFYN
-142 KVQEEISKAGQKVQ
+142 AVQAEISKAGQKVQ
-156 DVKAKLAELKEA
+156 DVKAKLAELKET
-168 NNVTDDNREALI
+168 NNVTDDNKDILI
-180 AELTSTT
+180 AELNSDV
-187 LLADDNYGA
+187 LLADGNYGA
-196 VVMAENA
+196 VKMAENA
-203 IAKADEAFAKYK
+203 VTEADAAFALFN
-215 EIVEVDSK
+215 K
-223 IATSALDK
+223 IIGTDAKVNALDALTH
-231 ANGTATKDEW
+231 ANGTATSNEW
-241 RDNGGEAINNTTMFT
+241 YDNGRENINNTNLFT
-256 HNLKAVKNNRGDV
+256 HNLKAVKNQLGFV
-269 TGTALD
+269 TGTKLD
-275 GFKTTWIEGE
+275 GFKTTWIESE
-285 WKSLKD
+285 WTKLKD
-291 SVNTIKNDALAELG
+291 EVNITIKNAAIAELN
-305 KYPNSFKGYKYV
+305 KYPNAFV
-317 KSDFFYYENGSDE
+317 E
-330 NDPDNGKLWVN
+330 NDEQAFVN
-341 DDVLT
+341 M
-346 DQAAF
+346 
-351 QAKYQEVVAKLR
+351 YQEVVAKLR

-380 DLTAKVNKVDDAL
+380 DLTAKVNKVDEAL
-393 KAGAPFALDA
+393 KAGAPFALDE
-403 DNDFNLLKEQITAMQ
+403 DNDFTLLKEQVTAMQ
-418 TEISNSE
+418 SEISSSE
-425 NRYMYGQ
+425 NRYIYSQEDFRG
-432 DELSTFVTN
+432 FVVT
-441 ISGVSTMLDAFYT
+441 ISGVSTKLDGFYT
-454 ELVGKARTDLEAKL
+454 ELVGKARTDLKAKL
-468 DAAQKNLTK
+468 DASQKNLTK

-487 HESAT
+487 HELGT
-492 QVEYQKQFSEQ
+492 QKDYQEKFSQQ
-503 QNKLD
+503 QNELD
-508 EVKKNVAASA
+508 KVKKDVEASA

-525 YKAFADRI
+525 YKGFVDRI
-533 SNINKKVDEIWG
+533 TNINKNVDVIWG
-545 TTLSSQKQEILTH
+545 NTLIAQKKEINTH

-587 ITDDATKAAATDLK
+587 IKDDATKDAATDLK

-633 KESDEEFGAHYEAN
+633 NESDEEFGAHYEAN

-654 DDKVKGYLNSTETVS
+654 EDKVNGYLNSTKTVS
-669 NTIYNE
+669 DAIYDE
-675 LKAAA
+675 LKEAAR
-680 KTANAK
+680 TANAK

-691 QHSYNIKSIDW
+691 QHSYKINSIDW
-702 ADDLIKTAKRNV
+702 ANDLIDNAKRNKV
-714 KTGDRN
+714 KPGTKN
-720 EKMSAAAAAKFK
+720 EIMSAVAADKFRAA
-732 VAYGKIR
+732 YEKIR
-739 EKDLTAPEGQQGEG
+739 QKDLSAPEGQQGEG
-753 YVKIAETEIDRL
+753 YVKIAEAEINRL
-765 NTYDVDAAD
+765 NSYDVDAAD
-774 FKDNILADKVVKNKD
+774 FKDNILADKVVEIN
-789 GKRELPEKFIAPVET
+789 GKRELPEKYIAPVET
-804 AVKAL
+804 AVNAL
-809 NEELESYTTQYELI
+809 NDELKSYTDQYKLI

-844 DAWEEAN
+844 NAWEEAN
-851 KVAAEN
+851 KVAPEN

-878 LEEGCLTAKKCED
+878 LEEGCLTASKCQD

-902 KMYMIQHFTEA
+902 KMYMIQNFTEA

-952 NAELNTIDGK
+952 NADLNTIDGK
-962 LTTLKKSIDLSVK
+962 LTSLKSSIDASVK
-975 KNEIAANKDGF
+975 ANTIAANKDGF

-1000 LEAAAQAAKDADLD
+1000 LEEAAQAAKDADLD

-1025 LVDADAD
+1025 LVDADSD

>member
-25 FADPT
+25 FANPT
-30 KDAEKPGSDLNY
+30 VDAKEDGSALTY

-52 VTKDDEITLTATG
+52 VTAEDEITLTATG
-65 DVTVKLGGAVLTAA
+65 AVTVKLNGAALTAVG
-79 DGKYKATA
+79 GKYTATS
-87 DGELTIELGTSAVT
+87 DGTLTIELGTSAVT

-108 NSRLVQAEIEK
+108 NSRKVQTEIEK
-119 AQDKMGEAIAA
+119 AQAKMGEAIAA

-135 NYLDFYN
+135 GYSEFYN
-142 KVQEEISKAGQKVQ
+142 KVQAEVSKAGQKVQ
-156 DVKAKLAELKEA
+156 DVKAKLAVLKET
-168 NNVTDDNREALI
+168 NKVTNENRDALI
-180 AELTSTT
+180 AELNSTT
-187 LLADDNYGA
+187 LLADGTYGA
-196 VVMAENA
+196 VKMAEDA
-203 IAKADEAFAKYK
+203 IAKADATFALFT
-215 EIVEVDSK
+215 K
-223 IATSALDK
+223 IIGTDAKVALDALTK
-231 ANGTATKDEW
+231 ANGTATQGEW
-241 RDNGGEAINNTTMFT
+241 GVNGGEKINNTTMFT
-256 HNLKAVKNNRGDV
+256 HNLKAVKNYGIV

-275 GFKTTWIEGE
+275 GFKTTWIESE
-285 WKSLKD
+285 WKNLND
-291 SVNTIKNDALAELG
+291 EVNKTIKDAAVAELG
-305 KYPNSFKGYKYV
+305 KYPNAFV
-317 KSDFFYYENGSDE
+317 E
-330 NDPDNGKLWVN
+330 NDE
-341 DDVLT
+341 
-346 DQAAF
+346 QAFVAM
-351 QAKYQEVVAKLR
+351 YNEVVEKLR

-380 DLTAKVNKVDDAL
+380 DLTAKVNKVDAAL

-403 DNDFNLLKEQITAMQ
+403 DNDFTLLKEQITAMQ
-418 TEISNSE
+418 TEINSSE
-425 NRYMYGQ
+425 NRYMYSQ
-432 DELSTFVTN
+432 DNFSEFVNT
-441 ISGVSTMLDAFYT
+441 ISGVSTELDGFYT
-454 ELVGKARTDLEAKL
+454 KLVGKARTDLQAKL
-468 DAAQKNLTK
+468 KAAQENLTK

-492 QVEYQKQFSEQ
+492 QKEYQKQFSEQ

-525 YKAFADRI
+525 YKTFVDQI

-545 TTLSSQKQEILTH
+545 TTLSSQKAEILTH
-558 NQEAK
+558 NQAAK

-587 ITDDATKAAATDLK
+587 INDDATKKAATDLK
-601 ANLNKLFSI
+601 ANLNELFSI

-654 DDKVKGYLNSTETVS
+654 EDKVTGYLNSTKTVS
-669 NTIYNE
+669 DAIYDE
-675 LKAAA
+675 LKEAAT
-680 KTANAK
+680 TANAK
-686 AYYFV
+686 AYNFV
-691 QHSYNIKSIDW
+691 KTNTNYGVKSIRW
-702 ADDLIKTAKRNV
+702 ANNLISDAKYNV
-714 KTGDRN
+714 KTGDKN
-720 EKMSAAAAAKFK
+720 EKMSAEAAAKFK
-732 VAYGKIR
+732 AAYDKIAQ
-739 EKDLTAPEGQQGEG
+739 KDLTAPKGEQGEG
-753 YVKIAETEIDRL
+753 YVKIAETEIERL
-765 NTYDVDAAD
+765 YNYDINKAD
-774 FKDNILADKVVKNKD
+774 FKDNILADKVVKNKE
-789 GKRELPEKFIAPVET
+789 GKRELPEQYIAPVET
-804 AVKAL
+804 AVNAL
-809 NEELESYTTQYELI
+809 NKELESYTAQYKGI
-823 YEKKVEWNTA
+823 YALKVDWNTA

-844 DAWEEAN
+844 DAWEKAN
-851 KVAAEN
+851 NVAAEN

-864 LTLVNEDLAKALEN
+864 LTLVNEDLANTLKN
-878 LEEGCLTAKKCED
+878 LEKGCLTATKCQD
-891 ATNKALENYEV
+891 ATDKAKENYAV

-952 NAELNTIDGK
+952 NADLNTIEGK
-962 LTTLKKSIDLSVK
+962 LTDLKKSIDLSVK
-975 KNEIAANKDGF
+975 DNTIAANKDGF
-986 IASLTTLA
+986 IAGLTTLA

-1014 YNGDGKVNVQD
+1014 YNGDGKVDVKD

-1032 FQKTGDGFTFY
+1032 FQNTGDGFTFY

>member
-25 FADPT
+25 FANPT
-30 KDAEKPGSDLNY
+30 VDAKEEGSALKY

-52 VTKDDEITLTATG
+52 VTAEDEITLTATG
-65 DVTVKLGGAVLTAA
+65 NVTVKLNGTALTAEN
-79 DGKYKATA
+79 GKYKATA
-87 DGELTIELGTSAVT
+87 NGELTIELGTSAVT

-119 AQDKMGEAIAA
+119 AQVKMGEAIAA

-142 KVQEEISKAGQKVQ
+142 KVQEEISKAGRKVQ
-156 DVKAKLAELKEA
+156 DVKAKLAELKET
-168 NNVTDDNREALI
+168 NSVTDANREALI

-187 LLADDNYGA
+187 LLADGNYGA
-196 VVMAENA
+196 VKMAENA
-203 IAKADEAFAKYK
+203 VAEAETTFALFNKIIGTEKEGDDAKVAID
-215 EIVEVDSK
+215 
-223 IATSALDK
+223 ALNK
-231 ANGTATKDEW
+231 ANDVATQGEW
-241 RDNGGEAINNTTMFT
+241 VVNGGEKINNTTMFT
-256 HNLKAVKNNRGDV
+256 HNLKAVKNHLGIV
-269 TGTALD
+269 TKVELD
-275 GFKTTWIEGE
+275 GFKTTWIESE
-285 WKSLKD
+285 WKNLNKE
-291 SVNTIKNDALAELG
+291 VNETIKNAAVAELG
-305 KYPNSFKGYKYV
+305 KFPKAFV
-317 KSDFFYYENGSDE
+317 E
-330 NDPDNGKLWVN
+330 NDE
-341 DDVLT
+341 
-346 DQAAF
+346 QAF
-351 QAKYQEVVAKLR
+351 IEMYQEVVEKLR

-380 DLTAKVNKVDDAL
+380 DLTAKVNKVDAAL

-403 DNDFNLLKEQITAMQ
+403 DNDFTLLKEQITAMQ
-418 TEISNSE
+418 TEINSSE
-425 NRYMYGQ
+425 NRYMYSQ
-432 DELSTFVTN
+432 DNFSEFVNT
-441 ISGVSTMLDAFYT
+441 ISGVSTKLDGFYT
-454 ELVGKARTDLEAKL
+454 ELVGKARTDLQAKL
-468 DAAQKNLTK
+468 KAAQENLTK

-492 QVEYQKQFSEQ
+492 QKEYQKQFSEQ

-508 EVKKNVAASA
+508 KVKKDVTDST

-525 YKAFADRI
+525 YKTFVDQI

-545 TTLSSQKQEILTH
+545 TTLSKQKAEINTH

-563 DQIFKAIDAVRADY
+563 NQIFKAIDAVRADY

-587 ITDDATKAAATDLK
+587 INDDATKKAATDLK
-601 ANLNKLFSI
+601 ANLNELFSI

-621 TEAVD
+621 TEAVN

-654 DDKVKGYLNSTETVS
+654 EDKVTGYLNSTKTVS
-669 NTIYNE
+669 DAIYDE
-675 LKAAA
+675 LKEAAT
-680 KTANAK
+680 TANAK
-686 AYYFV
+686 AYDFV
-691 QHSYNIKSIDW
+691 MNGYSVNTIGW
-702 ADDLIKTAKRNV
+702 ANELIKAAKRKV
-714 KTGDRN
+714 KTGDKN
-720 EKMSAAAAAKFK
+720 EKMSAKAAAKFIA
-732 VAYGKIR
+732 AYDKIAQ
-739 EKDLTAPEGQQGEG
+739 KDLTAPKGEQGEG
-753 YVKIAETEIDRL
+753 YVEIAKTEINRL
-765 NTYDVDAAD
+765 KNYDFNKAD
-774 FKDNILADKVVKNKD
+774 FKDNILADKVVEIN
-789 GKRELPEKFIAPVET
+789 GKRELPEKFIAPVKT
-804 AVKAL
+804 AVNAL
-809 NEELESYTTQYELI
+809 NDELTSYTDQYKLI

-844 DAWEEAN
+844 NAWEEAN
-851 KVAAEN
+851 KVAPEN

-878 LEEGCLTAKKCED
+878 LEKGCLTASKCQD
-891 ATNKALENYEV
+891 ATNKAIENYKV
-902 KMYMIQHFTEA
+902 KMYMIQNFTEA

-937 RTKVADYA
+937 RTKVAVYA

-952 NAELNTIDGK
+952 NADLNTIEGK
-962 LTTLKKSIDLSVK
+962 LTDLKKSIDLSVE
-975 KNEIAANKDGF
+975 KNTIAANKDGF
-986 IASLTTLA
+986 IANLTTLA

-1014 YNGDGKVNVQD
+1014 YNGDGKVDVKD

-1032 FQKTGDGFTFY
+1032 FQNTGDGFTFY

>member
-25 FADPT
+25 FANPT
-30 KDAEKPGSDLNY
+30 VDAKEDGSALTY

-52 VTKDDEITLTATG
+52 VTAEDEITLTATG
-65 DVTVKLGGAVLTAA
+65 DVTVKLNGTALTAE

-87 DGELTIELGTSAVT
+87 DGTLTIELGTSAVT

-119 AQDKMGEAIAA
+119 AQVKMGEAIAA

-135 NYLDFYN
+135 GYGDFYN
-142 KVQEEISKAGQKVQ
+142 AVQAEVSKAGQKVQ
-156 DVKAKLAELKEA
+156 DVKAKLAVLKET
-168 NNVTDDNREALI
+168 NKVTNENRDALI
-180 AELTSTT
+180 AELNSTT
-187 LLADDNYGA
+187 LLADGTYGA
-196 VVMAENA
+196 VKMAEDA
-203 IAKADEAFAKYK
+203 IAKADATFALFT
-215 EIVEVDSK
+215 K
-223 IATSALDK
+223 IIGTDAKVALDALTK
-231 ANGTATKDEW
+231 ANGTATQGEW
-241 RDNGGEAINNTTMFT
+241 VVNGGEKINNTTMFT
-256 HNLKAVKNNRGDV
+256 HNLKAVKNHGIV

-275 GFKTTWIEGE
+275 GFKTTWIESE
-285 WKSLKD
+285 WKNLND
-291 SVNTIKNDALAELG
+291 EVNKTIKDAAVAELG
-305 KYPNSFKGYKYV
+305 KYPNAFV
-317 KSDFFYYENGSDE
+317 E
-330 NDPDNGKLWVN
+330 NDE
-341 DDVLT
+341 
-346 DQAAF
+346 QAFVAM
-351 QAKYQEVVAKLR
+351 YNEVVEKLR

-380 DLTAKVNKVDDAL
+380 DLTAKVNKVDAAL

-403 DNDFNLLKEQITAMQ
+403 DNDFTLLKEQITAMQ
-418 TEISNSE
+418 TEINSSE
-425 NRYMYGQ
+425 NRYMYSQ
-432 DELSTFVTN
+432 DNFSEFVNT
-441 ISGVSTMLDAFYT
+441 ISGVSTKLDGFYT
-454 ELVGKARTDLEAKL
+454 ELVGKARTDLQAKL
-468 DAAQKNLTK
+468 KAAQENLTK

-492 QVEYQKQFSEQ
+492 QKEYQKQFSEQ

-525 YKAFADRI
+525 YKTFVDQI

-545 TTLSSQKQEILTH
+545 TTLSSQKAEILTH
-558 NQEAK
+558 NQAAK

-587 ITDDATKAAATDLK
+587 INDDATKKAATDLK
-601 ANLNKLFSI
+601 ANLNELFSI

-654 DDKVKGYLNSTETVS
+654 EDKVTGYLNSTKTVS
-669 NTIYNE
+669 DAIYDE
-675 LKAAA
+675 LKEAAT
-680 KTANAK
+680 TANAK
-686 AYYFV
+686 AYNFV
-691 QHSYNIKSIDW
+691 KTNTNYGVKSIRW
-702 ADDLIKTAKRNV
+702 ANNLISDAKYNV
-714 KTGDRN
+714 KTGDKN
-720 EKMSAAAAAKFK
+720 EKMSAEAAAKFK
-732 VAYGKIR
+732 AAYDKIAQ
-739 EKDLTAPEGQQGEG
+739 KDLTAPKGEQGEG
-753 YVKIAETEIDRL
+753 YVKIAETEIERL
-765 NTYDVDAAD
+765 YNYDINKAD
-774 FKDNILADKVVKNKD
+774 FKDNILADKVVKNKE
-789 GKRELPEKFIAPVET
+789 GKRELPEQYIAPVET
-804 AVKAL
+804 AVNAL
-809 NEELESYTTQYELI
+809 NKELESYTAQYKDI
-823 YEKKVEWNTA
+823 YALKVDWNTA

-844 DAWEEAN
+844 DAWEKAN
-851 KVAAEN
+851 NVAAEN

-864 LTLVNEDLAKALEN
+864 LTLVNEDLANTLKN
-878 LEEGCLTAKKCED
+878 LEKGCLTATKCQD
-891 ATNKALENYEV
+891 ATDKAKENYAV

-913 KANEAA
+913 KANEAT

-952 NAELNTIDGK
+952 NADLNTIEGK
-962 LTTLKKSIDLSVK
+962 LTDLKKSIDLSVK
-975 KNEIAANKDGF
+975 DNTIAANKDGF
-986 IASLTTLA
+986 IAGLTTLA

>member
-25 FADPT
+25 FANPSV
-30 KDAEKPGSDLNY
+30 DAEKPGSALTYD
-42 NETAK
+42 ETAK
-47 AFSFT
+47 AFSFD
-52 VTKDDEITLTATG
+52 VKAEDEITLTATG
-65 DVTVKLGGAVLTAA
+65 DVTVKLNDAVLTAE

-87 DGELTIELGTSAVT
+87 GGTLTIELGTSAVT

-108 NSRLVQAEIEK
+108 NSRLVQTEIEN
-119 AQDKMGEAIAA
+119 AQVKMGEAIAA

-135 NYLDFYN
+135 DYLDFYN
-142 KVQEEISKAGQKVQ
+142 AVQAEISKASRKVQ
-156 DVKAKLAELKEA
+156 DVKAKLAEYKEA
-168 NNVTDDNREALI
+168 NNVTDDNRKALI

-187 LLADDNYGA
+187 LLADENYGA

-203 IAKADEAFAKYK
+203 VKKAETTFALFNKIIGTEEEGDDAKVAID
-215 EIVEVDSK
+215 
-223 IATSALDK
+223 ALNK
-231 ANGTATKDEW
+231 ANGTATLIEW
-241 RDNGGEAINNTTMFT
+241 AFNGGEKINNTNLFT
-256 HNLKAVKNNRGDV
+256 HNLKAVTGDK
-269 TGTALD
+269 GKISIELD
-275 GFKTTWIEGE
+275 GFKTTWIESE
-285 WKSLKD
+285 WTKLKD
-291 SVNTIKNDALAELG
+291 EVNITIKNAAIAELN
-305 KYPNSFKGYKYV
+305 KYPNAFV
-317 KSDFFYYENGSDE
+317 E
-330 NDPDNGKLWVN
+330 NDE
-341 DDVLT
+341 
-346 DQAAF
+346 QAF
-351 QAKYQEVVAKLR
+351 VDMYQEVVDKLH

-372 RDNLKTVN
+372 RDNLQTVK
-380 DLTAKVNKVDDAL
+380 DLTVKVNKVDEAL
-393 KAGAPFALDA
+393 KAGAPFALDE
-403 DNDFNLLKEQITAMQ
+403 DNDFTLLKEQVTAMQ
-418 TEISNSE
+418 SEISSSE
-425 NRYMYGQ
+425 NRYIYSQADFRG
-432 DELSTFVTN
+432 FVNT
-441 ISGVSTMLDAFYT
+441 ISGVSTKLDGFYT

-508 EVKKNVAASA
+508 KVKKDVEASA
-518 FPTVQTD
+518 FPTVQTN
-525 YKAFADRI
+525 YKAFVDQI
-533 SNINKKVDEIWG
+533 SDINKKVDEIWG
-545 TTLSSQKQEILTH
+545 TTLSEQKAEINTH

-587 ITDDATKAAATDLK
+587 IKDDATKDAATDLK

-633 KESDEEFGAHYEAN
+633 NESDEEFGAHYEAN

-654 DDKVKGYLNSTETVS
+654 EDKVNGYLDDTKTVS
-669 NTIYNE
+669 DAIYNE
-675 LKAAA
+675 LKEAAR
-680 KTANAK
+680 TANAK

-691 QHSYNIKSIDW
+691 QHSYKINSIDW
-702 ADDLIKTAKRNV
+702 ANDLIDNAKRNKV
-714 KTGDRN
+714 KPGTKN
-720 EKMSAAAAAKFK
+720 EIMSAEAADKFRAA
-732 VAYGKIR
+732 YEKIR
-739 EKDLTAPEGQQGEG
+739 QKDLSAPEGQQGEG
-753 YVKIAETEIDRL
+753 YVKIAEAEINRL
-765 NTYDVDAAD
+765 KNYNVDAAD
-774 FKDNILADKVVKNKD
+774 FKDNILADKVVEIN
-789 GKRELPEKFIAPVET
+789 GKRELPEKYIAPVET
-804 AVKAL
+804 AVNAL
-809 NEELESYTTQYELI
+809 NDELKSYTDQYKLI

-844 DAWEEAN
+844 NAWEEAN
-851 KVAAEN
+851 KVAPEN

-878 LEEGCLTAKKCED
+878 LEEGCLTASKCQD

-902 KMYMIQHFTEA
+902 KMYMIQNFTEA

-952 NAELNTIDGK
+952 NADLNTIDGK
-962 LTTLKKSIDLSVK
+962 LTSLKSSIDASVK
-975 KNEIAANKDGF
+975 ANTIAANKDGF

-1000 LEAAAQAAKDADLD
+1000 LEEAAQAAKDADLD

-1025 LVDADAD
+1025 LVDADSD

>member
-25 FADPT
+25 FANPT
-30 KDAEKPGSDLNY
+30 VDAKEDGSSPLKYDK
-42 NETAK
+42 TAK
-47 AFSFT
+47 SFSFT
-52 VTKDDEITLTATG
+52 VTADDEITLTATG
-65 DVTVKLGGAVLTAA
+65 NVTVKLNGTALTAEN
-79 DGKYKATA
+79 GKYKATA

-108 NSRLVQAEIEK
+108 NSRLVQTEIEK
-119 AQDKMGEAIAA
+119 AQAKMGEAIAA

-135 NYLDFYN
+135 GYSEFYN
-142 KVQEEISKAGQKVQ
+142 KVQAEVSKAGQKVQ
-156 DVKAKLAELKEA
+156 DVKAKLAVLKET
-168 NNVTDDNREALI
+168 NKVTNENRDALI
-180 AELTSTT
+180 AELNSTT
-187 LLADDNYGA
+187 LLADGTYGA
-196 VVMAENA
+196 VKMAEDA
-203 IAKADEAFAKYK
+203 IAKADATFALFT
-215 EIVEVDSK
+215 K
-223 IATSALDK
+223 IIGTDAKVALDALTK
-231 ANGTATKDEW
+231 ANGTATQGEW
-241 RDNGGEAINNTTMFT
+241 VVNGGEKINNTTMFT
-256 HNLKAVKNNRGDV
+256 HNLKAVKNHGIV

-275 GFKTTWIEGE
+275 GFKTTWIESE
-285 WKSLKD
+285 WKNLND
-291 SVNTIKNDALAELG
+291 EVNKTIKDAAVAELG
-305 KYPNSFKGYKYV
+305 KYPNAFV
-317 KSDFFYYENGSDE
+317 E
-330 NDPDNGKLWVN
+330 NDE
-341 DDVLT
+341 
-346 DQAAF
+346 QAFVAM
-351 QAKYQEVVAKLR
+351 YNEVVEKLH

-380 DLTAKVNKVDDAL
+380 DLTAKVNKVDAAL
-393 KAGAPFALDA
+393 KAGAPFALKD
-403 DNDFNLLKEQITAMQ
+403 DNDFTLLKEQITAMQ
-418 TEISNSE
+418 TEISSSE
-425 NRYMYGQ
+425 NRYMYSQ
-432 DELSTFVTN
+432 DNFSVFVTN
-441 ISGVSTMLDAFYT
+441 ISGVSTKLDGFYT

-468 DAAQKNLTK
+468 KAAQENLTK

-492 QVEYQKQFSEQ
+492 QVLYQKQFSEQ

-508 EVKKNVAASA
+508 KVKNDVKAST

-525 YKAFADRI
+525 YKTFVDQI

-545 TTLSSQKQEILTH
+545 TTLSSQKAEINTH
-558 NQEAK
+558 NQAAK
-563 DQIFKAIDAVRADY
+563 KQIFDAIDAVRADY

-587 ITDDATKAAATDLK
+587 INDDATKKAATDLK
-601 ANLNKLFSI
+601 ANLNELFSI

-654 DDKVKGYLNSTETVS
+654 EDKVKGYLNSTKTVS
-669 NTIYNE
+669 DAIYDELKEAATTANDKAYDFVMNGYSVNTIGWANE
-675 LKAAA
+675 LIKAA
-680 KTANAK
+680 
-686 AYYFV
+686 
-691 QHSYNIKSIDW
+691 
-702 ADDLIKTAKRNV
+702 KRKV
-714 KTGDRN
+714 KTGDKN
-720 EKMSAAAAAKFK
+720 EKMSAKAAAKFIA
-732 VAYGKIR
+732 AYDKIAQ
-739 EKDLTAPEGQQGEG
+739 KDLTAPKGEQGEG
-753 YVKIAETEIDRL
+753 YVKIAETEIERL
-765 NTYDVDAAD
+765 YNYDINKAD
-774 FKDNILADKVVKNKD
+774 FKDNILADKVVKNKE
-789 GKRELPEKFIAPVET
+789 GKRELPEQYIAPVET
-804 AVKAL
+804 AVNAL
-809 NEELESYTTQYELI
+809 NDELKSYTDQYKLI

-844 DAWEEAN
+844 NAWEEAN

-878 LEEGCLTAKKCED
+878 LEKGCLTASKCQD
-891 ATNKALENYEV
+891 ATNKAIENYTV
-902 KMYMIQHFTEA
+902 KMYMIQNFTEA

-937 RTKVADYA
+937 RTKVAEYA

-952 NAELNTIDGK
+952 NADLNIIDGN
-962 LTTLKKSIDLSVK
+962 LATLKSSIDKSVK
-975 KNEIAANKDGF
+975 DNTIAANKDGF
-986 IASLTTLA
+986 IASLTKLA